1 TGAGP
6 RPQSYWRAP
15 PASRLPPPASRL
27 PPPASRLP
35 PPAAAAKAEASA
47 APRGGAGRGRLFLL
61 AERSPRAAGEGAVP
75 RRHIP
80 SRRRRRG
87 AATMSTA
94 AFHISSLLEKMT
106 SSDKDFSSDST
117 AISNAGDRASGH
129 TDLPSCEFMATSDL
143 MSELQKD
150 SIQLDEDSERKVVKM
165 LLRLLEDKNG
175 EVQNLAV
182 KCLGPLVGK
191 VKEYQVETIVDALCA
206 NMRSDKEQLRDI
218 AGIGLKTVLSEL
230 PPAATGSGLA
240 TSVCR
245 KITGQLT
252 SAIAQQEDV
261 AVQLEALD
269 ILSDMLSRLGAP
281 LGAFHA
287 SLLQCLLPQLS
298 SPRLAVRK
306 RAVGA
311 LGHLAAA
318 CSTDLFVELADHLLD
333 RLPGPRAPASPAA
346 IRTLIQCLGSVG
358 RQAGHRLGTH
368 LDRLVPLVEEFC
380 NLDDDELRESCLQ
393 AFEAFLRKCPKEMGP
408 HVPSVTSLCLQYIK
422 HDPNYN
428 YDSDEEEEQMETEDS
443 EFSEQESEDEY
454 SDDDDMSW
462 KVRRAAAKCLA
473 ALISSRPDLLTNF
486 HCTLAPVLIHR
497 FRERE
502 ENVKADVFGAYIVL
516 LRQTRPPKGWLEAV
530 EEPTQAGS
538 NLQML
543 RGQVPLVIKA
553 LQRQLKDRS
562 VRARQGC
569 FSLLTELAGV
579 LPGSLAEHMPV
590 LVAGIIFSLADRSSS
605 STIRMDALAFLQGLL
620 GTEPAEAFHPQLP
633 ALLPPVM
640 ACVADP
646 FYKIAA
652 EALLVLQE
660 LVRALWPLDGP
671 RMLDP
676 EPYIGEMSAA
686 TLARLRATDLD
697 QEVKERAISCMGHL
711 VGHLGD
717 RLGDNLEP
725 SLLLLLDRLRNEITR
740 LSAVKALTLVAV
752 SPLRID
758 LQPILAEALPILASF
773 LRKNQRAL
781 RLATLAALAALA
793 QSQGLGLP
801 PSAVR
806 AVLAELPSLVSEN
819 DMHVA
824 QLAVDFLATV
834 TRAQPDSLAE
844 VSGPVLAELLRLL
857 RSPLLPAGVLAAAEG
872 FLQALVGTRPPCV
885 DYAELVGLL
894 TAPVYEQV
902 ADGGPGLHKQ
912 VFHSL
917 ARCVAALAVACP
929 QEVAGTVNRLVS
941 DARSPSS
948 SPGVKVLAFLSL
960 AEVGQVA
967 GPGPQRELKAV
978 LLEALGSPSEDV
990 RAAASYALGR
1000 VGAGNLPDFLPFL
1013 LGQMEAEPRRRYLLL
1028 HSLREALGALGA
1040 AQPDSLKPYAEDIW
1054 ALLFQRC
1061 EGAEEG
1067 TRGVVAECLGKLVL
1081 VNPPFLLPRFRKQ
1094 LAAGQP
1100 HTRCTVITALKFLI
1114 SDQPHPIDPI
1124 LKTFVGEFMESLQD
1138 PDLNVR
1144 RATLA
1149 FFNSAVHNKPSL
1161 VRDLLDDILP
1171 LLYQETKIRRDLIR
1185 EVEMGPFKH
1194 TVDDGLDVRKAAF
1207 ECMYSLL
1214 ESCLGQLDICEFLNH
1229 VEDGLKDHYDIRMLT
1244 FIMLARLATL
1254 CPVPVLQRVDR
1265 LIEPLRATCTA
1276 KVKAGSV
1283 KQEFEKQDELKRS
1296 AMRAVAALLTI
1307 PEVGKSPIMA
1317 DFSSQIRS
1325 NPELAALFES
1335 IQKDSASAPST
1346 DSMELS

>member
-1 TGAGP
+1 
-6 RPQSYWRAP
+6 
-15 PASRLPPPASRL
+15 
-27 PPPASRLP
+27 
-35 PPAAAAKAEASA
+35 
-47 APRGGAGRGRLFLL
+47 
-61 AERSPRAAGEGAVP
+61 
-75 RRHIP
+75 
-80 SRRRRRG
+80 
-87 AATMSTA
+87 MSTV

-106 SSDKDFSSDST
+106 SSDKDF
-117 AISNAGDRASGH
+117 R
-129 TDLPSCEFMATSDL
+129 FMATSDL

-182 KCLGPLVGK
+182 KW
-191 VKEYQVETIVDALCA
+191 
-206 NMRSDKEQLRDI
+206 
-218 AGIGLKTVLSEL
+218 
-230 PPAATGSGLA
+230 
-240 TSVCR
+240 
-245 KITGQLT
+245 
-252 SAIAQQEDV
+252 
-261 AVQLEALD
+261 
-269 ILSDMLSRLGAP
+269 LGAP

-287 SLLQCLLPQLS
+287 SLLHCLLPQLS

-318 CSTDLFVELADHLLD
+318 CNTDLFVELADHLLD

-358 RQAGHRLGTH
+358 RQAGHRLGNH

-380 NLDDDELRESCLQ
+380 NVDDDELRESCLQ

-408 HVPSVTSLCLQYIK
+408 HVPNITSLCLQYMK

-428 YDSDEEEEQMETEDS
+428 YDSDEDEEQMETEDS
-443 EFSEQESEDEY
+443 EFSEQESEAEY

-462 KVRRAAAKCLA
+462 KVRRAAAKCVA
-473 ALISSRPDLLTNF
+473 ALIGSRPDLLPDF
-486 HCTLAPVLIHR
+486 HRTLAPVLIRR
-497 FRERE
+497 FGERE
-502 ENVKADVFGAYIVL
+502 ENVKADVFATYIVL

-530 EEPTQAGS
+530 EEPAQTGS
-538 NLQML
+538 SLRML

-569 FSLLTELAGV
+569 FGLLAELAGV

-590 LVAGIIFSLADRSSS
+590 LVSGVVFSMADRSNS

-620 GTEPAEAFHPQLP
+620 GTEPAEAFHPHLP
-633 ALLPPVM
+633 ILLPPLL

-660 LVRALWPLDGP
+660 LVRALWPLDQP

-676 EPYIGEMSAA
+676 EPYVGEMSVA

-697 QEVKERAISCMGHL
+697 QEVKERAISCTGHL

-717 RLGDNLEP
+717 RLGNDLEP
-725 SLLLLLDRLRNEITR
+725 TLLLLLDRLRNEITR
-740 LSAVKALTLVAV
+740 LPAVKALTLVAM
-752 SPLRID
+752 SPLRLD
-758 LQPILAEALPILASF
+758 MQPILAEALPILASF

-781 RLATLAALAALA
+781 RLATLAALDALA
-793 QSQGLGLP
+793 QSQGLSLP
-801 PSAVR
+801 PPAIL
-806 AVLAELPSLVSEN
+806 AVLTELPALVSES

-834 TRAQPDSLAE
+834 TQAQPASLAK
-844 VSGPVLAELLRLL
+844 VSGPVLSELLRLL
-857 RSPLLPAGVLAAAEG
+857 RSPLLPASVLAATEG
-872 FLQALVGTRPPCV
+872 FLQALVGTQPPCV
-885 DYAELVGLL
+885 DYTKLLDLL
-894 TAPVYEQV
+894 TAPVYDQDE
-902 ADGGPGLHKQ
+902 DSGPGLHKQ

-917 ARCVAALAVACP
+917 ARCVAALAAACP
-929 QEVAGTVNRLVS
+929 QEAAGTANRLVC
-941 DARSPSS
+941 DARSPTSS
-948 SPGVKVLAFLSL
+948 TGVKVLAFLSL

-967 GPGPQRELKAV
+967 GPGPQQELKTV
-978 LLEALGSPSEDV
+978 LLEAFGSPSEDV

-1013 LGQMEAEPRRRYLLL
+1013 LGQIEAEPRRQYLLL
-1028 HSLREALGALGA
+1028 HSLREALGAARL
-1040 AQPDSLKPYAEDIW
+1040 DSLKPYAEDIW
-1054 ALLFQRC
+1054 ALLFQCC

-1067 TRGVVAECLGKLVL
+1067 TRGVVAECIGKLVL
-1081 VNPPFLLPRFRKQ
+1081 VNPSFLLPRFRKQ
-1094 LAAGQP
+1094 LAAGRP
-1100 HTRCTVITALKFLI
+1100 HTRSTVITAVKFLI
-1114 SDQPHPIDPI
+1114 SDQPHPIDPL
-1124 LKTFVGEFMESLQD
+1124 LKSYI
-1138 PDLNVR
+1138 
-1144 RATLA
+1144 
-1149 FFNSAVHNKPSL
+1149 AVHNKPSL
-1161 VRDLLDDILP
+1161 IRDLLDDILP
-1171 LLYQETKIRRDLIR
+1171 LLYQETKVRRDLIR

-1194 TVDDGLDVRKAAF
+1194 AVDDGLDVRKAAF

-1254 CPVPVLQRVDR
+1254 CPAPVLQRVDR

-1335 IQKDSASAPST
+1335 IQKDSTSPPST
-1346 DSMELS
+1346 ESVELS

>member
-1 TGAGP
+1 
-6 RPQSYWRAP
+6 
-15 PASRLPPPASRL
+15 
-27 PPPASRLP
+27 
-35 PPAAAAKAEASA
+35 
-47 APRGGAGRGRLFLL
+47 
-61 AERSPRAAGEGAVP
+61 
-75 RRHIP
+75 
-80 SRRRRRG
+80 
-87 AATMSTA
+87 MSTA

-106 SSDKDFSSDST
+106 SSDKDF
-117 AISNAGDRASGH
+117 R
-129 TDLPSCEFMATSDL
+129 FMATSDL

-182 KCLGPLVGK
+182 KW
-191 VKEYQVETIVDALCA
+191 
-206 NMRSDKEQLRDI
+206 
-218 AGIGLKTVLSEL
+218 
-230 PPAATGSGLA
+230 
-240 TSVCR
+240 
-245 KITGQLT
+245 
-252 SAIAQQEDV
+252 
-261 AVQLEALD
+261 
-269 ILSDMLSRLGAP
+269 LGAP

-287 SLLQCLLPQLS
+287 SLLHCLLPQLS

-333 RLPGPRAPASPAA
+333 RLPGPRVPTSPAA

-358 RQAGHRLGTH
+358 RQAGHRLGAH
-368 LDRLVPLVEEFC
+368 LDRLVPLVEDFC

-408 HVPSVTSLCLQYIK
+408 HVPNVTSLCLQYIK

-428 YDSDEEEEQMETEDS
+428 YGSDEDEEQMETEDS

-462 KVRRAAAKCLA
+462 KVRRAAAKCIA
-473 ALISSRPDLLTNF
+473 ALISSRPELLPDF
-486 HCTLAPVLIHR
+486 HCTLAPVLIRR
-497 FRERE
+497 FKERE
-502 ENVKADVFGAYIVL
+502 ENVKADVFTAYIVL
-516 LRQTRPPKGWLEAV
+516 LRQTRPPKGWLEAM
-530 EEPTQAGS
+530 EEPTQTGS
-538 NLQML
+538 NLHML
-543 RGQVPLVIKA
+543 RGQVPLVVKA

-562 VRARQGC
+562 IRARQGC

-590 LVAGIIFSLADRSSS
+590 LVSGIIFSLADRSSS

-620 GTEPAEAFHPQLP
+620 GTEPAEAFHPHLP
-633 ALLPPVM
+633 TLLPPVM

-652 EALLVLQE
+652 EALVVLQE
-660 LVRALWPLDGP
+660 LVRALWPLDRP

-676 EPYIGEMSAA
+676 EPYVGEMSAV

-717 RLGDNLEP
+717 RLGDDLEP
-725 SLLLLLDRLRNEITR
+725 TLLLLLDRLRNEITR
-740 LSAVKALTLVAV
+740 LPAVKALTLVAV
-752 SPLRID
+752 SPLQLD

-781 RLATLAALAALA
+781 RLATLAALDALA
-793 QSQGLGLP
+793 QSQGLSLP
-801 PSAVR
+801 PSALQ
-806 AVLAELPSLVSEN
+806 AVLAELPALVNES

-824 QLAVDFLATV
+824 HLAVDFLATV
-834 TRAQPDSLAE
+834 TQAQPASLVE
-844 VSGPVLAELLRLL
+844 VSGPVLSELLWLL

-885 DYAELVGLL
+885 DYAKLISLL
-894 TAPVYEQV
+894 TAPVYEQAV
-902 ADGGPGLHKQ
+902 DGGPGLHKQ

-917 ARCVAALAVACP
+917 ARCVAALSTACP
-929 QEVAGTVNRLVS
+929 QEAASTANRLVC
-941 DARSPSS
+941 DARSPHSS
-948 SPGVKVLAFLSL
+948 TGVKVLAFLSL

-1000 VGAGNLPDFLPFL
+1000 MGAGSLPDFLPFL
-1013 LGQMEAEPRRRYLLL
+1013 LEQIEAEPRRQYLLL
-1028 HSLREALGALGA
+1028 HSLREALGA

-1067 TRGVVAECLGKLVL
+1067 TRGVVAECIGKLVL
-1081 VNPPFLLPRFRKQ
+1081 VNPSFLLPRLQKQ
-1094 LAAGQP
+1094 LAAGRP
-1100 HTRCTVITALKFLI
+1100 HTRSTVITAVKFLI
-1114 SDQPHPIDPI
+1114 SDQPHPIDPL
-1124 LKTFVGEFMESLQD
+1124 LKSFI
-1138 PDLNVR
+1138 
-1144 RATLA
+1144 
-1149 FFNSAVHNKPSL
+1149 AVHNKPSL

-1254 CPVPVLQRVDR
+1254 CPAPVLQRVDR

-1335 IQKDSASAPST
+1335 IQKDSTSAPST

>member
-1 TGAGP
+1 
-6 RPQSYWRAP
+6 
-15 PASRLPPPASRL
+15 
-27 PPPASRLP
+27 
-35 PPAAAAKAEASA
+35 
-47 APRGGAGRGRLFLL
+47 
-61 AERSPRAAGEGAVP
+61 
-75 RRHIP
+75 
-80 SRRRRRG
+80 
-87 AATMSTA
+87 MSTA

-106 SSDKDFSSDST
+106 SSDKDF
-117 AISNAGDRASGH
+117 R
-129 TDLPSCEFMATSDL
+129 FMATSDL

-191 VKEYQVETIVDALCA
+191 VKEYQVETIVDTLCA

-240 TSVCR
+240 TNVCR

-287 SLLQCLLPQLS
+287 SLLHCLLPQLS

-318 CSTDLFVELADHLLD
+318 CSTDLFVELTDHLLD
-333 RLPGPRAPASPAA
+333 RLPGPRAPTSPAA

-358 RQAGHRLGTH
+358 RQAGHRLGAH
-368 LDRLVPLVEEFC
+368 LDRLVPLVEDFC

-408 HVPSVTSLCLQYIK
+408 HMPNVTSLCLQYIK

-428 YDSDEEEEQMETEDS
+428 YDSDEDEEQMETEDS

-462 KVRRAAAKCLA
+462 KVRRAAAKCIA
-473 ALISSRPDLLTNF
+473 ALISSRPDLLPDF
-486 HCTLAPVLIHR
+486 HRTLAPVLIRR
-497 FRERE
+497 FKERE
-502 ENVKADVFGAYIVL
+502 ENVKADVFTAYIVL
-516 LRQTRPPKGWLEAV
+516 LRQTRPPKGWLEAM
-530 EEPTQAGS
+530 EEPTQTGS
-538 NLQML
+538 NLHML
-543 RGQVPLVIKA
+543 RGQVPLVVKA

-562 VRARQGC
+562 IRARQGC

-590 LVAGIIFSLADRSSS
+590 LV
-605 STIRMDALAFLQGLL
+605 
-620 GTEPAEAFHPQLP
+620 
-633 ALLPPVM
+633 
-640 ACVADP
+640 
-646 FYKIAA
+646 
-652 EALLVLQE
+652 
-660 LVRALWPLDGP
+660 
-671 RMLDP
+671 
-676 EPYIGEMSAA
+676 
-686 TLARLRATDLD
+686 
-697 QEVKERAISCMGHL
+697 
-711 VGHLGD
+711 
-717 RLGDNLEP
+717 
-725 SLLLLLDRLRNEITR
+725 
-740 LSAVKALTLVAV
+740 
-752 SPLRID
+752 
-758 LQPILAEALPILASF
+758 
-773 LRKNQRAL
+773 
-781 RLATLAALAALA
+781 
-793 QSQGLGLP
+793 
-801 PSAVR
+801 
-806 AVLAELPSLVSEN
+806 
-819 DMHVA
+819 
-824 QLAVDFLATV
+824 
-834 TRAQPDSLAE
+834 
-844 VSGPVLAELLRLL
+844 SGR
-857 RSPLLPAGVLAAAEG
+857 
-872 FLQALVGTRPPCV
+872 
-885 DYAELVGLL
+885 
-894 TAPVYEQV
+894 
-902 ADGGPGLHKQ
+902 
-912 VFHSL
+912 
-917 ARCVAALAVACP
+917 
-929 QEVAGTVNRLVS
+929 
-941 DARSPSS
+941 
-948 SPGVKVLAFLSL
+948 
-960 AEVGQVA
+960 
-967 GPGPQRELKAV
+967 
-978 LLEALGSPSEDV
+978 
-990 RAAASYALGR
+990 
-1000 VGAGNLPDFLPFL
+1000 
-1013 LGQMEAEPRRRYLLL
+1013 
-1028 HSLREALGALGA
+1028 
-1040 AQPDSLKPYAEDIW
+1040 
-1054 ALLFQRC
+1054 
-1061 EGAEEG
+1061 
-1067 TRGVVAECLGKLVL
+1067 
-1081 VNPPFLLPRFRKQ
+1081 
-1094 LAAGQP
+1094 P
-1100 HTRCTVITALKFLI
+1100 HTRSTVITAVKFLI
-1114 SDQPHPIDPI
+1114 SDQPHPIDPL
-1124 LKTFVGEFMESLQD
+1124 LKSFIGEFMESLQD

-1254 CPVPVLQRVDR
+1254 CPAPVLQRVDR

-1335 IQKDSASAPST
+1335 IQKDSTSAPST

>member
-1 TGAGP
+1 
-6 RPQSYWRAP
+6 
-15 PASRLPPPASRL
+15 
-27 PPPASRLP
+27 
-35 PPAAAAKAEASA
+35 
-47 APRGGAGRGRLFLL
+47 
-61 AERSPRAAGEGAVP
+61 
-75 RRHIP
+75 
-80 SRRRRRG
+80 
-87 AATMSTA
+87 MSTA

-106 SSDKDFSSDST
+106 SSDKDF
-117 AISNAGDRASGH
+117 R
-129 TDLPSCEFMATSDL
+129 FMATSDL

-182 KCLGPLVGK
+182 KW
-191 VKEYQVETIVDALCA
+191 
-206 NMRSDKEQLRDI
+206 
-218 AGIGLKTVLSEL
+218 
-230 PPAATGSGLA
+230 
-240 TSVCR
+240 
-245 KITGQLT
+245 
-252 SAIAQQEDV
+252 
-261 AVQLEALD
+261 
-269 ILSDMLSRLGAP
+269 LGAP

-287 SLLQCLLPQLS
+287 SLLHCLLPQLS

-318 CSTDLFVELADHLLD
+318 CSTNLFVELADHLLD
-333 RLPGPRAPASPAA
+333 RLPGPRAPTSPAA

-358 RQAGHRLGTH
+358 RQAGHRLGAH
-368 LDRLVPLVEEFC
+368 LDRLVPLVEDFC

-408 HVPSVTSLCLQYIK
+408 HVPNVTSLCLQYIK

-428 YDSDEEEEQMETEDS
+428 YDSDEDEEQMETEDS

-462 KVRRAAAKCLA
+462 KVRRAAAKCIA
-473 ALISSRPDLLTNF
+473 ALISSRPDLLPDF
-486 HCTLAPVLIHR
+486 HCTLAPVLIRR

-502 ENVKADVFGAYIVL
+502 ENVKADVFTAYIVL
-516 LRQTRPPKGWLEAV
+516 LRQTRPPKGWLEAM
-530 EEPTQAGS
+530 EEPTQTGS
-538 NLQML
+538 NLHML
-543 RGQVPLVIKA
+543 RGQVPLVVKA

-562 VRARQGC
+562 IRARQGC

-590 LVAGIIFSLADRSSS
+590 LVSGIIFSLADRSSS

-620 GTEPAEAFHPQLP
+620 GTEPAEAFHPHLP
-633 ALLPPVM
+633 TLLPPVM

-652 EALLVLQE
+652 EALVVLQE
-660 LVRALWPLDGP
+660 LVQALWPLDRP
-671 RMLDP
+671 RILDP
-676 EPYIGEMSAA
+676 EPYVGEMSAV

-717 RLGDNLEP
+717 RLGDDLEP
-725 SLLLLLDRLRNEITR
+725 ILLLLLDRLRNEITR
-740 LSAVKALTLVAV
+740 LPAVKALTLVAV
-752 SPLRID
+752 SPLQLD

-781 RLATLAALAALA
+781 RLATLAALDALA
-793 QSQGLGLP
+793 QSQGLSLP
-801 PSAVR
+801 PSAVQ
-806 AVLAELPSLVSEN
+806 AVLAELPALVNES

-834 TRAQPDSLAE
+834 TQAQPASLVE
-844 VSGPVLAELLRLL
+844 VSGPVLSELLRLL

-885 DYAELVGLL
+885 DYAKLISLL
-894 TAPVYEQV
+894 TAPVYEQAV
-902 ADGGPGLHKQ
+902 DGGPGLHKQ

-917 ARCVAALAVACP
+917 ARCVAALSAACP
-929 QEVAGTVNRLVS
+929 QEAASTANRLVC
-941 DARSPSS
+941 DARSPHSS
-948 SPGVKVLAFLSL
+948 TGVKVLAFLSL

-1000 VGAGNLPDFLPFL
+1000 VGAGSLPDFLPFL
-1013 LGQMEAEPRRRYLLL
+1013 LEQIEAEPRRQYLLL
-1028 HSLREALGALGA
+1028 HSLREALGA

-1054 ALLFQRC
+1054 ALLFRRC

-1067 TRGVVAECLGKLVL
+1067 TRGVVAECIGKLVL
-1081 VNPPFLLPRFRKQ
+1081 VNPSFLLPRFRKQ
-1094 LAAGQP
+1094 LAAGRP
-1100 HTRCTVITALKFLI
+1100 HTRSTVITAVKFLI
-1114 SDQPHPIDPI
+1114 LDQPHPIDPL
-1124 LKTFVGEFMESLQD
+1124 LKSFI
-1138 PDLNVR
+1138 
-1144 RATLA
+1144 
-1149 FFNSAVHNKPSL
+1149 AVHNKPSL

-1254 CPVPVLQRVDR
+1254 CPAPVLQRVDR

-1335 IQKDSASAPST
+1335 IQKDSTSAPST

>member
-1 TGAGP
+1 MGRLQGWRLAETTELLAGP
-6 RPQSYWRAP
+6 SRAP
-15 PASRLPPPASRL
+15 RPSRLPPPAS
-27 PPPASRLP
+27 
-35 PPAAAAKAEASA
+35 
-47 APRGGAGRGRLFLL
+47 
-61 AERSPRAAGEGAVP
+61 
-75 RRHIP
+75 
-80 SRRRRRG
+80 
-87 AATMSTA
+87 
-94 AFHISSLLEKMT
+94 HISSLLEKMT
-106 SSDKDFSSDST
+106 SSDKDF
-117 AISNAGDRASGH
+117 R
-129 TDLPSCEFMATSDL
+129 FMATSDL

-218 AGIGLKTVLSEL
+218 AGIGLKTVL
-230 PPAATGSGLA
+230 
-240 TSVCR
+240 VCR

-287 SLLQCLLPQLS
+287 SLLHCLLPQLS

-346 IRTLIQCLGSVG
+346 IRTLIQCLGSIG

-408 HVPSVTSLCLQYIK
+408 HVPNVTSLCLQYIK

-428 YDSDEEEEQMETEDS
+428 YDSDGEEGQMETEDS

-473 ALISSRPDLLTNF
+473 ALISSRPDLLPSF
-486 HCTLAPVLIHR
+486 HCTLAPVLIRR

-516 LRQTRPPKGWLEAV
+516 LRQTRPPKGWLEAM
-530 EEPTQAGS
+530 EEPTQSGN

-590 LVAGIIFSLADRSSS
+590 LVAGIVFSLADRSSS

-620 GTEPAEAFHPQLP
+620 GTEPAEAFHPHLP
-633 ALLPPVM
+633 TLLPPVM

-671 RMLDP
+671 RTLDP

-824 QLAVDFLATV
+824 QLAVNFLATV
-834 TRAQPDSLAE
+834 TRAQPALLAE

-929 QEVAGTVNRLVS
+929 QEVAGTANRLVC

-1028 HSLREALGALGA
+1028 HSLREALGA
-1040 AQPDSLKPYAEDIW
+1040 AQPDSLKPYTEDIW
-1054 ALLFQRC
+1054 TLLFQRC

-1094 LAAGQP
+1094 LAAGRP
-1100 HTRCTVITALKFLI
+1100 HTRCTVITAVKFLI

-1214 ESCLGQLDICEFLNH
+1214 ESCLDQLDICEFLNH
-1229 VEDGLKDHYDIRMLT
+1229 VEDGLKDHYDIRGLLLSVLGHFTKNCLLRPGQMLT

-1317 DFSSQIRS
+1317 DFLSQIRS

>member
-1 TGAGP
+1 
-6 RPQSYWRAP
+6 
-15 PASRLPPPASRL
+15 
-27 PPPASRLP
+27 
-35 PPAAAAKAEASA
+35 
-47 APRGGAGRGRLFLL
+47 
-61 AERSPRAAGEGAVP
+61 
-75 RRHIP
+75 
-80 SRRRRRG
+80 
-87 AATMSTA
+87 MSTA

-106 SSDKDFSSDST
+106 SSDKDF
-117 AISNAGDRASGH
+117 R
-129 TDLPSCEFMATSDL
+129 FMATSDL

-182 KCLGPLVGK
+182 KW
-191 VKEYQVETIVDALCA
+191 
-206 NMRSDKEQLRDI
+206 
-218 AGIGLKTVLSEL
+218 
-230 PPAATGSGLA
+230 
-240 TSVCR
+240 
-245 KITGQLT
+245 
-252 SAIAQQEDV
+252 
-261 AVQLEALD
+261 
-269 ILSDMLSRLGAP
+269 LGAP

-287 SLLQCLLPQLS
+287 SLLHCLLPQLS

-318 CSTDLFVELADHLLD
+318 CSTDLFTELADHLLD
-333 RLPGPRAPASPAA
+333 RLPGPRAPTSPAA
-346 IRTLIQCLGSVG
+346 LRTVIQCLGSVG
-358 RQAGHRLGTH
+358 RQAGHRLGAH

-408 HVPSVTSLCLQYIK
+408 HVPNVTSLCLQYIK

-428 YDSDEEEEQMETEDS
+428 YDSDEDEEQMETEDS

-473 ALISSRPDLLTNF
+473 ALIGSRPDLLHDF
-486 HCTLAPVLIHR
+486 HCTLAPVLIRR
-497 FRERE
+497 FKERE

-516 LRQTRPPKGWLEAV
+516 LRQTRPPKGWLEGV
-530 EEPTQAGS
+530 EEPTQTGS
-538 NLQML
+538 NLHIL

-562 VRARQGC
+562 IRARQGC

-590 LVAGIIFSLADRSSS
+590 LVAGIVFSLADRSSS

-620 GTEPAEAFHPQLP
+620 GTEPAEAFHTHLP
-633 ALLPPVM
+633 TLLPPVM

-660 LVRALWPLDGP
+660 LVKALWPLDRP
-671 RMLDP
+671 RTLDP

-717 RLGDNLEP
+717 RLGDDLEP

-758 LQPILAEALPILASF
+758 LQLILAEALPILASF

-781 RLATLAALAALA
+781 RLATLAALDALA
-793 QSQGLGLP
+793 RSQGLSLP
-801 PSAVR
+801 PPAVR
-806 AVLAELPSLVSEN
+806 TVLAELPALVSES

-834 TRAQPDSLAE
+834 THAQPASLAE
-844 VSGPVLAELLRLL
+844 VSGPVLSELLRLL

-885 DYAELVGLL
+885 NYAELISLL
-894 TAPVYEQV
+894 TAPVYNQPV
-902 ADGGPGLHKQ
+902 DSGPGLHKQ

-917 ARCVAALAVACP
+917 ARCVAALAAACP
-929 QEVAGTVNRLVS
+929 QEAAGTAKRLVC

-948 SPGVKVLAFLSL
+948 STGVKVLAFLSL

-1013 LGQMEAEPRRRYLLL
+1013 LGQIEAEPRRQYLLL
-1028 HSLREALGALGA
+1028 HSLREALGAA
-1040 AQPDSLKPYAEDIW
+1040 PPDSLKPYAEDIW

-1067 TRGVVAECLGKLVL
+1067 TRGVVAECIGKLVL

-1100 HTRCTVITALKFLI
+1100 HTRSTVITAVKFLI
-1114 SDQPHPIDPI
+1114 SDQPHPIDPL
-1124 LKTFVGEFMESLQD
+1124 LKSFI
-1138 PDLNVR
+1138 
-1144 RATLA
+1144 
-1149 FFNSAVHNKPSL
+1149 AVHNKPSL

-1229 VEDGLKDHYDIRMLT
+1229 LEDGLKDHYDIRMLT

-1325 NPELAALFES
+1325 NPELTTLFES
-1335 IQKDSASAPST
+1335 IQKDSASAAST

>member
-1 TGAGP
+1 
-6 RPQSYWRAP
+6 
-15 PASRLPPPASRL
+15 
-27 PPPASRLP
+27 
-35 PPAAAAKAEASA
+35 
-47 APRGGAGRGRLFLL
+47 
-61 AERSPRAAGEGAVP
+61 
-75 RRHIP
+75 
-80 SRRRRRG
+80 
-87 AATMSTA
+87 MSTA

-106 SSDKDFSSDST
+106 SSDKDF
-117 AISNAGDRASGH
+117 R
-129 TDLPSCEFMATSDL
+129 FMATSDL

-182 KCLGPLVGK
+182 KW
-191 VKEYQVETIVDALCA
+191 
-206 NMRSDKEQLRDI
+206 
-218 AGIGLKTVLSEL
+218 
-230 PPAATGSGLA
+230 
-240 TSVCR
+240 
-245 KITGQLT
+245 
-252 SAIAQQEDV
+252 
-261 AVQLEALD
+261 
-269 ILSDMLSRLGAP
+269 LGAP

-287 SLLQCLLPQLS
+287 SLLHCLLPQLS

-333 RLPGPRAPASPAA
+333 RLPGPRVPTSPAA

-358 RQAGHRLGTH
+358 RQAGHRLGAH
-368 LDRLVPLVEEFC
+368 LDRLVPLVEDFC

-408 HVPSVTSLCLQYIK
+408 HVPNVTSLCLQYIK

-428 YDSDEEEEQMETEDS
+428 YGSDEDEEQMETEDS

-462 KVRRAAAKCLA
+462 KVRRAAAKCIA
-473 ALISSRPDLLTNF
+473 ALISSRPDLLPDF
-486 HCTLAPVLIHR
+486 HCTLAPVLIRR
-497 FRERE
+497 FKERE
-502 ENVKADVFGAYIVL
+502 ENVKADVFTAYIVL
-516 LRQTRPPKGWLEAV
+516 LRQTRPPKGWLEAM
-530 EEPTQAGS
+530 EEPTQTGS
-538 NLQML
+538 NLHML
-543 RGQVPLVIKA
+543 RGQVPLVVKA

-562 VRARQGC
+562 IRARQGC

-590 LVAGIIFSLADRSSS
+590 LVSGIIFSLADRSSS

-620 GTEPAEAFHPQLP
+620 GTEPAEAFHPHLP
-633 ALLPPVM
+633 TLLPPVM

-652 EALLVLQE
+652 EALVVLQE
-660 LVRALWPLDGP
+660 LVRALWPLDRP

-676 EPYIGEMSAA
+676 EPYVGEMSAV

-717 RLGDNLEP
+717 RLGDDLEP
-725 SLLLLLDRLRNEITR
+725 TLLLLLDRLRNEITR
-740 LSAVKALTLVAV
+740 LPAVKALTLVAV
-752 SPLRID
+752 SPLQLD

-781 RLATLAALAALA
+781 RLATLAALDALA
-793 QSQGLGLP
+793 QSQGLSLP
-801 PSAVR
+801 PSALQ
-806 AVLAELPSLVSEN
+806 AVLAELPALVNES

-824 QLAVDFLATV
+824 HLAVDFLATV
-834 TRAQPDSLAE
+834 TQAQPASLVE
-844 VSGPVLAELLRLL
+844 VSGPVLSELLRLL

-885 DYAELVGLL
+885 DYAKLISLL
-894 TAPVYEQV
+894 TAPVYEQAV
-902 ADGGPGLHKQ
+902 DGGPGLHKQ

-917 ARCVAALAVACP
+917 ARCVAALSTACP
-929 QEVAGTVNRLVS
+929 QEAASTANRLVC
-941 DARSPSS
+941 DARSPHSS
-948 SPGVKVLAFLSL
+948 TGVKVLAFLSL

-1000 VGAGNLPDFLPFL
+1000 VGAGSLPDFLPFL
-1013 LGQMEAEPRRRYLLL
+1013 LEQIEAEPRRQYLLL
-1028 HSLREALGALGA
+1028 HSLREALGA

-1067 TRGVVAECLGKLVL
+1067 TRGVVAECIGKLVL
-1081 VNPPFLLPRFRKQ
+1081 VNPSFLLPRLQKQ
-1094 LAAGQP
+1094 LAAGRP
-1100 HTRCTVITALKFLI
+1100 HTRSTVITAVKFLI
-1114 SDQPHPIDPI
+1114 SDQPHPIDPL
-1124 LKTFVGEFMESLQD
+1124 LKSFI
-1138 PDLNVR
+1138 
-1144 RATLA
+1144 
-1149 FFNSAVHNKPSL
+1149 AVHNKPSL

-1254 CPVPVLQRVDR
+1254 CPAPVLQRVDR

-1335 IQKDSASAPST
+1335 IQKDSTSAPST

>member
-1 TGAGP
+1 
-6 RPQSYWRAP
+6 
-15 PASRLPPPASRL
+15 
-27 PPPASRLP
+27 
-35 PPAAAAKAEASA
+35 
-47 APRGGAGRGRLFLL
+47 
-61 AERSPRAAGEGAVP
+61 
-75 RRHIP
+75 
-80 SRRRRRG
+80 
-87 AATMSTA
+87 MSTA

-106 SSDKDFSSDST
+106 SSDKDF
-117 AISNAGDRASGH
+117 R
-129 TDLPSCEFMATSDL
+129 FMATSDL

-182 KCLGPLVGK
+182 KWAEGSAGNSVLS
-191 VKEYQVETIVDALCA
+191 Q
-206 NMRSDKEQLRDI
+206 EQREFSERFC
-218 AGIGLKTVLSEL
+218 TVLLSPTRFFLFFSSFGLIYLGFCFKLHGEL
-230 PPAATGSGLA
+230 EMS
-240 TSVCR
+240 
-245 KITGQLT
+245 
-252 SAIAQQEDV
+252 
-261 AVQLEALD
+261 
-269 ILSDMLSRLGAP
+269 ILRGEGAKDYPEGVRIQWRVFSKGLGAP

-287 SLLQCLLPQLS
+287 SLLHCLLPQLS

-333 RLPGPRAPASPAA
+333 RLPGPHAPASPAA
-346 IRTLIQCLGSVG
+346 VRTLIQCLGSVG
-358 RQAGHRLGTH
+358 RQAGHRLGNH

-380 NLDDDELRESCLQ
+380 NMDDDELRESCLQ

-408 HVPSVTSLCLQYIK
+408 HVPNITSLCLQYMK

-428 YDSDEEEEQMETEDS
+428 YDSDGDEEEMETEDS

-462 KVRRAAAKCLA
+462 KVRRAAAKCMA
-473 ALISSRPDLLTNF
+473 ALIGSRPDLLPDF
-486 HCTLAPVLIHR
+486 HRTLAPALIHR

-502 ENVKADVFGAYIVL
+502 ENVKADVFGTYIVL
-516 LRQTRPPKGWLEAV
+516 LRQTRPPKGWLEAM
-530 EEPTQAGS
+530 EEPTQTGS
-538 NLQML
+538 NLHML
-543 RGQVPLVIKA
+543 RGQVPLVVKA

-569 FSLLTELAGV
+569 FSLLAELAGV

-590 LVAGIIFSLADRSSS
+590 LISGVVFSLADRSNS

-620 GTEPAEAFHPQLP
+620 GTEPAEAFHPHLP
-633 ALLPPVM
+633 TVLPPVL

-660 LVRALWPLDGP
+660 LVRVLWPLDRP

-676 EPYIGEMSAA
+676 EPYVGEMSSA

-717 RLGDNLEP
+717 RLGDDLEP
-725 SLLLLLDRLRNEITR
+725 TLLLLLDRLRNEITR
-740 LSAVKALTLVAV
+740 LPAVKALTLVAR
-752 SPLRID
+752 SPLQLD

-781 RLATLAALAALA
+781 RLATLAALDALA
-793 QSQGLGLP
+793 QSQGLSLP
-801 PSAVR
+801 PPAIR
-806 AVLAELPSLVSEN
+806 AVLAELPALVSES

-834 TRAQPDSLAE
+834 TQAQPASLAE
-844 VSGPVLAELLRLL
+844 VSGPVLSELLQLL
-857 RSPLLPAGVLAAAEG
+857 HSPLLPASVLAAAEG

-885 DYAELVGLL
+885 DYTKLIDLL
-894 TAPVYEQV
+894 TAPVYNQDE
-902 ADGGPGLHKQ
+902 DGGPGLHKQ

-917 ARCVAALAVACP
+917 ARCVAALAAACP
-929 QEVAGTVNRLVS
+929 QEAAGTANRLVC
-941 DARSPSS
+941 DARSPNSS
-948 SPGVKVLAFLSL
+948 TGVKVLAFLSL

-967 GPGPQRELKAV
+967 GPGPQRELKTV

-1013 LGQMEAEPRRRYLLL
+1013 LGQIEAEPRRQYLLL
-1028 HSLREALGALGA
+1028 HSLREALGA

-1067 TRGVVAECLGKLVL
+1067 TRGVVAECIGKLVL

-1094 LAAGQP
+1094 LAAGRP
-1100 HTRCTVITALKFLI
+1100 HTRSTVITAVKFLI
-1114 SDQPHPIDPI
+1114 SDQPHPIDPL
-1124 LKTFVGEFMESLQD
+1124 LKSYIGEFMESLQD

-1161 VRDLLDDILP
+1161 IRDLLDDILP
-1171 LLYQETKIRRDLIR
+1171 LLYQETKVRRDLIR
-1185 EVEMGPFKH
+1185 EVEMGPFKPA
-1194 TVDDGLDVRKAAF
+1194 VDDGLDVRKAAF

-1214 ESCLGQLDICEFLNH
+1214 SCLGQLDICGVLNH
-1229 VEDGLKDHYDIRMLT
+1229 EDGLKDHYDIRMLT

-1254 CPVPVLQRVDR
+1254 CPAPVLQRVDR

-1335 IQKDSASAPST
+1335 IQKDSTSPPST

>member
-1 TGAGP
+1 
-6 RPQSYWRAP
+6 
-15 PASRLPPPASRL
+15 
-27 PPPASRLP
+27 
-35 PPAAAAKAEASA
+35 
-47 APRGGAGRGRLFLL
+47 
-61 AERSPRAAGEGAVP
+61 
-75 RRHIP
+75 
-80 SRRRRRG
+80 
-87 AATMSTA
+87 MSTA
-94 AFHISSLLEKMT
+94 AFHIASLLEKMT
-106 SSDKDFSSDST
+106 SSDKDF
-117 AISNAGDRASGH
+117 R
-129 TDLPSCEFMATSDL
+129 FMATSDL

-182 KCLGPLVGK
+182 KW
-191 VKEYQVETIVDALCA
+191 
-206 NMRSDKEQLRDI
+206 
-218 AGIGLKTVLSEL
+218 
-230 PPAATGSGLA
+230 
-240 TSVCR
+240 
-245 KITGQLT
+245 
-252 SAIAQQEDV
+252 
-261 AVQLEALD
+261 
-269 ILSDMLSRLGAP
+269 LGAP

-287 SLLQCLLPQLS
+287 SLLHCLLPQLS

-306 RAVGA
+306 RAVVA

-318 CSTDLFVELADHLLD
+318 CNTDLFVELADHLLD

-358 RQAGHRLGTH
+358 RQAGHRLGAH
-368 LDRLVPLVEEFC
+368 VDRLVPLVEEFC
-380 NLDDDELRESCLQ
+380 HLDDDELRESCLQ

-408 HVPSVTSLCLQYIK
+408 HVPGVTSLCLEYLK

-428 YDSDEEEEQMETEDS
+428 YDSEEEEEQMETEDS
-443 EFSEQESEDEY
+443 ECSEPESEAEY

-473 ALISSRPDLLTNF
+473 ALIGSRPDLLPNF
-486 HCTLAPVLIHR
+486 HRTLAPALICR
-497 FRERE
+497 FKERE
-502 ENVKADVFGAYIVL
+502 ENVKADIFGAYVVL
-516 LRQTRPPKGWLEAV
+516 LRQTRPPKGWLQAV
-530 EEPTQAGS
+530 EEPAQTGS
-538 NLQML
+538 NLHML
-543 RGQVPLVIKA
+543 RAQVPVVVKA
-553 LQRQLKDRS
+553 LQRQLRDRS
-562 VRARQGC
+562 IRCRQGC
-569 FSLLTELAGV
+569 FSLLGELAAV

-590 LVAGIIFSLADRSSS
+590 LVAGTVFSLTDRTSS

-620 GTEPAEAFHPQLP
+620 GTEPAEAFHLHLP
-633 ALLPPVM
+633 TLLPPVL
-640 ACVADP
+640 ACVADS

-660 LVRALWPLDGP
+660 LVRALWPLDRP
-671 RMLDP
+671 RTLDP
-676 EPYIGEMSAA
+676 EPYVGEMSTA

-717 RLGDNLEP
+717 RLGDDLQP
-725 SLLLLLDRLRNEITR
+725 TLLLLLDRLRNEITR
-740 LSAVKALTLVAV
+740 LPAVKALTLVAM
-752 SPLRID
+752 SPLRLD

-781 RLATLAALAALA
+781 RLATLAALDALA
-793 QSQGLGLP
+793 QSHGLSLP
-801 PSAVR
+801 PAAVK
-806 AVLAELPSLVSEN
+806 AVLAELPALVSER

-834 TRAQPDSLAE
+834 TQAQPASLAE
-844 VSGPVLAELLRLL
+844 VSGPVLSELLRLL

-872 FLQALVGTRPPCV
+872 FLQALVGTRPPCM
-885 DYAELVGLL
+885 DYAELIRLL
-894 TAPVYEQV
+894 TAPVYEQA

-912 VFHSL
+912 VYHSL
-917 ARCVAALAVACP
+917 ARCVAALSAACP
-929 QEVAGTVNRLVS
+929 QEAAGTASRLVC
-941 DARSPSS
+941 DAKSPRS
-948 SPGVKVLAFLSL
+948 SPAVKVLAFLSL
-960 AEVGQVA
+960 AEVGQMA
-967 GPGPQRELKAV
+967 GPGPQRELKSV

-1013 LGQMEAEPRRRYLLL
+1013 LAQIEAEPRRQYLLL
-1028 HSLREALGALGA
+1028 HSLREALGA
-1040 AQPDSLKPYAEDIW
+1040 AQPDSLKPYAEDVW

-1067 TRGVVAECLGKLVL
+1067 TRGVVAECIGKLVL

-1094 LAAGQP
+1094 LAAGRP
-1100 HTRCTVITALKFLI
+1100 HTRSTVITAVKFLI
-1114 SDQPHPIDPI
+1114 SDQPHPIDPL
-1124 LKTFVGEFMESLQD
+1124 LKSF
-1138 PDLNVR
+1138 
-1144 RATLA
+1144 
-1149 FFNSAVHNKPSL
+1149 SAVHNKPSL
-1161 VRDLLDDILP
+1161 VRDLLGDILP
-1171 LLYQETKIRRDLIR
+1171 LLYQETKVRRDLIR

-1254 CPVPVLQRVDR
+1254 CPAPVLQRVDR

-1307 PEVGKSPIMA
+1307 PEVGKSPSMA

-1325 NPELAALFES
+1325 NPELTALFES
-1335 IQKDSASAPST
+1335 IQKDPASGPSMDSA
-1346 DSMELS
+1346 ELS

>member
-1 TGAGP
+1 
-6 RPQSYWRAP
+6 
-15 PASRLPPPASRL
+15 
-27 PPPASRLP
+27 
-35 PPAAAAKAEASA
+35 
-47 APRGGAGRGRLFLL
+47 
-61 AERSPRAAGEGAVP
+61 
-75 RRHIP
+75 
-80 SRRRRRG
+80 
-87 AATMSTA
+87 MSTA

-106 SSDKDFSSDST
+106 SSDKDF
-117 AISNAGDRASGH
+117 R
-129 TDLPSCEFMATSDL
+129 FMATSDL

-165 LLRLLEDKNG
+165 LLRLLDDKNG

-182 KCLGPLVGK
+182 KW
-191 VKEYQVETIVDALCA
+191 
-206 NMRSDKEQLRDI
+206 
-218 AGIGLKTVLSEL
+218 
-230 PPAATGSGLA
+230 
-240 TSVCR
+240 
-245 KITGQLT
+245 
-252 SAIAQQEDV
+252 
-261 AVQLEALD
+261 
-269 ILSDMLSRLGAP
+269 LGAP
-281 LGAFHA
+281 LGTFHA
-287 SLLQCLLPQLS
+287 SLLHCLLPQLS

-306 RAVGA
+306 RAVVA

-358 RQAGHRLGTH
+358 RQAGHRLGAH

-393 AFEAFLRKCPKEMGP
+393 AFEAFSRKCPKEMDP
-408 HVPSVTSLCLQYIK
+408 HVANVTSLCLQYLK

-428 YDSDEEEEQMETEDS
+428 YNSDEDEEQMETEDS

-462 KVRRAAAKCLA
+462 KVRRAAAKCIA
-473 ALISSRPDLLTNF
+473 ALIGSRPDLLPDF
-486 HCTLAPVLIHR
+486 LCTLAPALIRR
-497 FRERE
+497 FKERE
-502 ENVKADVFGAYIVL
+502 ENVKADVFGAYIVM

-530 EEPTQAGS
+530 EEPTQTGS
-538 NLQML
+538 NLHML

-562 VRARQGC
+562 IRARQGC

-579 LPGSLAEHMPV
+579 LPGSLAGYMPV
-590 LVAGIIFSLADRSSS
+590 LMSGTVFSIADRSSS

-620 GTEPAEAFHPQLP
+620 GTEPAEAFHPHLP
-633 ALLPPVM
+633 TLLPPVM

-646 FYKIAA
+646 FYKMAA

-660 LVRALWPLDGP
+660 LVRTLWPLDKP

-676 EPYIGEMSAA
+676 EPYVGEMSAA

-697 QEVKERAISCMGHL
+697 QEVKERAISCTGHL

-717 RLGDNLEP
+717 RLGDDLVP
-725 SLLLLLDRLRNEITR
+725 TLLLLLDRLRNEITR
-740 LSAVKALTLVAV
+740 LPAVKALTLVAR
-752 SPLRID
+752 SPLRLD
-758 LQPILAEALPILASF
+758 MQPILAEALPILASF

-781 RLATLAALAALA
+781 RLATLAALDALA
-793 QSQGLGLP
+793 QSHGLHLP

-806 AVLAELPSLVSEN
+806 AVLAELPALVSES

-834 TRAQPDSLAE
+834 TQAQPASVAE

-857 RSPLLPAGVLAAAEG
+857 RSPLLPAGVLVAAEG

-885 DYAELVGLL
+885 DYAELIGLL
-894 TAPVYEQV
+894 IAPVYDPEGG
-902 ADGGPGLHKQ
+902 GGPALAKQ
-912 VFHSL
+912 AFHSL
-917 ARCVAALAVACP
+917 ARCVAALSSACP
-929 QEVAGTVNRLVS
+929 QEAAATAHRLVC
-941 DARSPSS
+941 DARSPHSS
-948 SPGVKVLAFLSL
+948 TGVKVLAFLSL

-978 LLEALGSPSEDV
+978 LLDALGSPSEDV

-1013 LGQMEAEPRRRYLLL
+1013 LAQIEAEPRRQYLLL
-1028 HSLREALGALGA
+1028 HSLREALGA
-1040 AQPDSLKPYAEDIW
+1040 AQPDGLKPYAEDVW

-1061 EGAEEG
+1061 PDADEG
-1067 TRGVVAECLGKLVL
+1067 TRGLLAECVGRLVL

-1100 HTRCTVITALKFLI
+1100 HTRSMVITAVKFLI
-1114 SDQPHPIDPI
+1114 SDQPHPIDPL
-1124 LKTFVGEFMESLQD
+1124 LKSY
-1138 PDLNVR
+1138 
-1144 RATLA
+1144 
-1149 FFNSAVHNKPSL
+1149 SAVHNKPSL
-1161 VRDLLDDILP
+1161 VRDLLQDILP

-1307 PEVGKSPIMA
+1307 PEAGKSPGMA
-1317 DFSSQIRS
+1317 DFSAQIRT
-1325 NPELAALFES
+1325 NPELTILFES

>member
-1 TGAGP
+1 
-6 RPQSYWRAP
+6 
-15 PASRLPPPASRL
+15 
-27 PPPASRLP
+27 
-35 PPAAAAKAEASA
+35 
-47 APRGGAGRGRLFLL
+47 
-61 AERSPRAAGEGAVP
+61 
-75 RRHIP
+75 
-80 SRRRRRG
+80 
-87 AATMSTA
+87 MSTA

-106 SSDKDFSSDST
+106 SSDKDF
-117 AISNAGDRASGH
+117 R
-129 TDLPSCEFMATSDL
+129 FMATSDL

-191 VKEYQVETIVDALCA
+191 VKEYQVETIVDTLCT

-240 TSVCR
+240 TNVCR

-287 SLLQCLLPQLS
+287 SLLHCLLPQLS

-333 RLPGPRAPASPAA
+333 RLPGPRMPTSPAA

-358 RQAGHRLGTH
+358 RQAGHRLGAH
-368 LDRLVPLVEEFC
+368 LDRLVPLVEDFC

-408 HVPSVTSLCLQYIK
+408 HVPNVTSLCLQYIK

-428 YDSDEEEEQMETEDS
+428 YEDS

-462 KVRRAAAKCLA
+462 KVRRAAAKCIA
-473 ALISSRPDLLTNF
+473 ALISSRPDLLPDF
-486 HCTLAPVLIHR
+486 HCTLAPVLIRR
-497 FRERE
+497 FKERE
-502 ENVKADVFGAYIVL
+502 ENVKADVFTAYIVL
-516 LRQTRPPKGWLEAV
+516 LRQTRPPKGWLEAM
-530 EEPTQAGS
+530 EEPTQTGS
-538 NLQML
+538 NLHML
-543 RGQVPLVIKA
+543 RGQVPLVVKA

-590 LVAGIIFSLADRSSS
+590 LVSGIIFSLADRSSS

-620 GTEPAEAFHPQLP
+620 GTEPAEAFHPHLP
-633 ALLPPVM
+633 TLLPSVM

-652 EALLVLQE
+652 EALVVLQE
-660 LVRALWPLDGP
+660 LVRALWPLDRP

-676 EPYIGEMSAA
+676 QPYVGEMSAV

-717 RLGDNLEP
+717 RLGDDLEP
-725 SLLLLLDRLRNEITR
+725 TLLLLLDRLRNEITR
-740 LSAVKALTLVAV
+740 LPAVKALTLVAV
-752 SPLRID
+752 SPLQLD

-781 RLATLAALAALA
+781 RLATLAALDALA
-793 QSQGLGLP
+793 QSQGLSLP
-801 PSAVR
+801 PSALQ
-806 AVLAELPSLVSEN
+806 AVLAELPALVNES

-824 QLAVDFLATV
+824 HLAVDFLATV
-834 TRAQPDSLAE
+834 TQAQPASLVE
-844 VSGPVLAELLRLL
+844 VSGPVLSELLRLL

-885 DYAELVGLL
+885 DYAKLISLL
-894 TAPVYEQV
+894 TAPVYEQAV
-902 ADGGPGLHKQ
+902 DGGPGLHKQ

-917 ARCVAALAVACP
+917 ARCVAALSTACP
-929 QEVAGTVNRLVS
+929 QEAASTANRLVC
-941 DARSPSS
+941 DARSPHSS
-948 SPGVKVLAFLSL
+948 TGVKVLAFLSL

-1000 VGAGNLPDFLPFL
+1000 VGAGSLPDFLPFL
-1013 LGQMEAEPRRRYLLL
+1013 LEQIEAEPRRQYLLL
-1028 HSLREALGALGA
+1028 HSLREALGA

-1067 TRGVVAECLGKLVL
+1067 TRGVVAECIGKLVL
-1081 VNPPFLLPRFRKQ
+1081 VNPSFLLPRLRKQ
-1094 LAAGQP
+1094 LAAGRP
-1100 HTRCTVITALKFLI
+1100 HTRSTVITAVKFLI
-1114 SDQPHPIDPI
+1114 SDQPHPIDPL
-1124 LKTFVGEFMESLQD
+1124 LKSFIGEFMESLQD

-1229 VEDGLKDHYDIRMLT
+1229 VEDGLKDHYDIRVKPSPLPD
-1244 FIMLARLATL
+1244 L
-1254 CPVPVLQRVDR
+1254 CAPVQRDSR
-1265 LIEPLRATCTA
+1265 APLGPCLF
-1276 KVKAGSV
+1276 VKAGSV

>member
-1 TGAGP
+1 
-6 RPQSYWRAP
+6 
-15 PASRLPPPASRL
+15 
-27 PPPASRLP
+27 
-35 PPAAAAKAEASA
+35 
-47 APRGGAGRGRLFLL
+47 
-61 AERSPRAAGEGAVP
+61 
-75 RRHIP
+75 
-80 SRRRRRG
+80 
-87 AATMSTA
+87 MSTA

-106 SSDKDFSSDST
+106 SSDKDF
-117 AISNAGDRASGH
+117 R
-129 TDLPSCEFMATSDL
+129 FMATSDL

-240 TSVCR
+240 SSVCR

-252 SAIAQQEDV
+252 SAITQQEDV

-287 SLLQCLLPQLS
+287 SLLHCLLPQLS

-333 RLPGPRAPASPAA
+333 RLPGPHAPASPAA
-346 IRTLIQCLGSVG
+346 VRTLIQCLGSVG
-358 RQAGHRLGTH
+358 RQAGHRLGNH

-380 NLDDDELRESCLQ
+380 NMDDDELRESCLQ

-408 HVPSVTSLCLQYIK
+408 HVPNITSLCLQYMK

-428 YDSDEEEEQMETEDS
+428 YDSDGDEEEMETEDS

-462 KVRRAAAKCLA
+462 KVRRAAAKCMA
-473 ALISSRPDLLTNF
+473 ALIGSRPDLLPDF
-486 HCTLAPVLIHR
+486 HRTLAPALIHR

-502 ENVKADVFGAYIVL
+502 ENVKADVFGTYIVL
-516 LRQTRPPKGWLEAV
+516 LRQTRPPKGWLEAM
-530 EEPTQAGS
+530 EEPTQTGS
-538 NLQML
+538 NLHML
-543 RGQVPLVIKA
+543 RGQVPLVVKA

-569 FSLLTELAGV
+569 FSLLAELAGV

-590 LVAGIIFSLADRSSS
+590 LISGVVFSLADRSNS

-620 GTEPAEAFHPQLP
+620 GTEPAEAFHPHLP
-633 ALLPPVM
+633 TLLPPVL

-660 LVRALWPLDGP
+660 LVRVLWPLDRP

-676 EPYIGEMSAA
+676 EPYVGEMSSA
-686 TLARLRATDLD
+686 TLARLRTTDLD

-717 RLGDNLEP
+717 RLGDDLEP
-725 SLLLLLDRLRNEITR
+725 TLLLLLDRLRNEITR
-740 LSAVKALTLVAV
+740 LPAVKALTLVAR
-752 SPLRID
+752 SPLQLD

-781 RLATLAALAALA
+781 RLATLAALDALA
-793 QSQGLGLP
+793 QSQGLSLP
-801 PSAVR
+801 PPAIR
-806 AVLAELPSLVSEN
+806 AVLAELPALVSES

-834 TRAQPDSLAE
+834 TQAQPASLAE
-844 VSGPVLAELLRLL
+844 VSGPVLSELLQLL
-857 RSPLLPAGVLAAAEG
+857 HSPLLPASVLAAAEG

-885 DYAELVGLL
+885 DYTKLIDLL
-894 TAPVYEQV
+894 TAPVYNQDE
-902 ADGGPGLHKQ
+902 DGGPGLHKQ

-917 ARCVAALAVACP
+917 ARCVAALAAACP
-929 QEVAGTVNRLVS
+929 QEAAGTANRLVC
-941 DARSPSS
+941 DARSPNSS
-948 SPGVKVLAFLSL
+948 TGVKVLAFLSL

-967 GPGPQRELKAV
+967 GPGPQRELKTV

-1013 LGQMEAEPRRRYLLL
+1013 LGQIEAEPRRQYLLL
-1028 HSLREALGALGA
+1028 HSLREALGA

-1067 TRGVVAECLGKLVL
+1067 TRGVVAECIGKLVL

-1094 LAAGQP
+1094 LAA
-1100 HTRCTVITALKFLI
+1100 
-1114 SDQPHPIDPI
+1114 
-1124 LKTFVGEFMESLQD
+1124 GEFMESLQD

-1161 VRDLLDDILP
+1161 IRDLLDDILP
-1171 LLYQETKIRRDLIR
+1171 LLYQETKVRRDLIR

-1194 TVDDGLDVRKAAF
+1194 AVDDGLDVRKAAF

-1254 CPVPVLQRVDR
+1254 CPAPVLQRVDR

-1335 IQKDSASAPST
+1335 IQKDSTSPPST

>member
-1 TGAGP
+1 
-6 RPQSYWRAP
+6 
-15 PASRLPPPASRL
+15 
-27 PPPASRLP
+27 
-35 PPAAAAKAEASA
+35 
-47 APRGGAGRGRLFLL
+47 
-61 AERSPRAAGEGAVP
+61 
-75 RRHIP
+75 
-80 SRRRRRG
+80 
-87 AATMSTA
+87 MCTA

-106 SSDKDFSSDST
+106 SSDKDF
-117 AISNAGDRASGH
+117 R
-129 TDLPSCEFMATSDL
+129 FMATSDL

-150 SIQLDEDSERKVVKM
+150 SIQLDEDSERKVVRM

-230 PPAATGSGLA
+230 PTAATGSSLA
-240 TSVCR
+240 TNVCR

-287 SLLQCLLPQLS
+287 SLLHCLLPQLS

-311 LGHLAAA
+311 LGHLAAT

-333 RLPGPRAPASPAA
+333 QLPGPRAPANPAA

-358 RQAGHRLGTH
+358 RQAGHRLGAH
-368 LDRLVPLVEEFC
+368 LARLVPLVEEFC

-408 HVPSVTSLCLQYIK
+408 HVPNVTSLCLQYIK

-428 YDSDEEEEQMETEDS
+428 YDSDGDEEQMETEDS

-473 ALISSRPDLLTNF
+473 ALISSRPDLLPDF
-486 HCTLAPVLIHR
+486 HCTLAPALICR
-497 FRERE
+497 FKERE

-516 LRQTRPPKGWLEAV
+516 LRQTRPPRGWLLAA
-530 EEPTQAGS
+530 EEPTQTHS
-538 NLQML
+538 NLHML
-543 RGQVPLVIKA
+543 QGQVPLVIKA

-590 LVAGIIFSLADRSSS
+590 LGAGIVFSLADRSSS

-620 GTEPAEAFHPQLP
+620 GTEPAEAFHPHLP
-633 ALLPPVM
+633 TLLPPVM

-660 LVRALWPLDGP
+660 LVRALWPLDRP
-671 RMLDP
+671 RTLDP
-676 EPYIGEMSAA
+676 EPYVGEMSAA

-697 QEVKERAISCMGHL
+697 QE
-711 VGHLGD
+711 
-717 RLGDNLEP
+717 
-725 SLLLLLDRLRNEITR
+725 
-740 LSAVKALTLVAV
+740 
-752 SPLRID
+752 ID
-758 LQPILAEALPILASF
+758 LRPILAEALPILASF

-781 RLATLAALAALA
+781 RLATLAALDALA
-793 QSQGLGLP
+793 RSQGLSLP
-801 PSAVR
+801 PPAVR
-806 AVLAELPSLVSEN
+806 AVLAELPALVSES

-824 QLAVDFLATV
+824 QLAVDFLATMAH
-834 TRAQPDSLAE
+834 AQPAALAE
-844 VSGPVLAELLRLL
+844 VSGPVLSELLRLL

-872 FLQALVGTRPPCV
+872 FLQALVGPRPPCV
-885 DYAELVGLL
+885 DYAKLIGLL
-894 TAPVYEQV
+894 TAPVYDQA

-917 ARCVAALAVACP
+917 ARCVAALTAACP
-929 QEVAGTVNRLVS
+929 QEAAGTANRLVC
-941 DARSPSS
+941 DARSPNSS
-948 SPGVKVLAFLSL
+948 TGVKILAFLSL

-967 GPGPQRELKAV
+967 GPGSQRELKAV

-1013 LGQMEAEPRRRYLLL
+1013 LGQMEAEPRRQYLLL
-1028 HSLREALGALGA
+1028 HSLREALGA
-1040 AQPDSLKPYAEDIW
+1040 AQPDSLKPYTEDIW

-1067 TRGVVAECLGKLVL
+1067 TRGVVAECIGKLVL

-1094 LAAGQP
+1094 LAAGRP
-1100 HTRCTVITALKFLI
+1100 HTRSTVITAVKLLV
-1114 SDQPHPIDPI
+1114 SDQPHPIDPL
-1124 LKTFVGEFMESLQD
+1124 LKSFVGEFMESLQD

-1171 LLYQETKIRRDLIR
+1171 FLYQETKIRRDLIR

-1254 CPVPVLQRVDR
+1254 CPMPVLQRVDR

-1317 DFSSQIRS
+1317 DFLSQIHS

-1335 IQKDSASAPST
+1335 IQKDSALAPST

>member
-1 TGAGP
+1 
-6 RPQSYWRAP
+6 
-15 PASRLPPPASRL
+15 
-27 PPPASRLP
+27 
-35 PPAAAAKAEASA
+35 
-47 APRGGAGRGRLFLL
+47 
-61 AERSPRAAGEGAVP
+61 
-75 RRHIP
+75 
-80 SRRRRRG
+80 
-87 AATMSTA
+87 MSTA

-106 SSDKDFSSDST
+106 SSDKDF
-117 AISNAGDRASGH
+117 R
-129 TDLPSCEFMATSDL
+129 FMATSDL

-240 TSVCR
+240 TNVCR

-287 SLLQCLLPQLS
+287 SLLHCLLPQLS

-333 RLPGPRAPASPAA
+333 RLPGPRAPASPVA

-358 RQAGHRLGTH
+358 RQAGHRLGAH

-408 HVPSVTSLCLQYIK
+408 HVPSVTSLCLQYMK

-428 YDSDEEEEQMETEDS
+428 YDSDGDEEQMETEDN
-443 EFSEQESEDEY
+443 EFSEQ
-454 SDDDDMSW
+454 
-462 KVRRAAAKCLA
+462 
-473 ALISSRPDLLTNF
+473 
-486 HCTLAPVLIHR
+486 
-497 FRERE
+497 
-502 ENVKADVFGAYIVL
+502 GIV
-516 LRQTRPPKGWLEAV
+516 
-530 EEPTQAGS
+530 
-538 NLQML
+538 
-543 RGQVPLVIKA
+543 
-553 LQRQLKDRS
+553 
-562 VRARQGC
+562 
-569 FSLLTELAGV
+569 FSLV
-579 LPGSLAEHMPV
+579 
-590 LVAGIIFSLADRSSS
+590 DRSSS

-620 GTEPAEAFHPQLP
+620 GTEPAEAFHPHLP
-633 ALLPPVM
+633 TLLPPVM

-660 LVRALWPLDGP
+660 LVRALWPLDRP
-671 RMLDP
+671 RTLDP
-676 EPYIGEMSAA
+676 EPYVGEMSAA

-697 QEVKERAISCMGHL
+697 QEVKERAITCMGHL
-711 VGHLGD
+711 VAHLGD
-717 RLGDNLEP
+717 RLGDDLGP

-740 LSAVKALTLVAV
+740 LPAVKALTLVAV
-752 SPLRID
+752 SPLRLD
-758 LQPILAEALPILASF
+758 LQPVVAEALPVLASF

-781 RLATLAALAALA
+781 RLATLAALDALA
-793 QSQGLGLP
+793 QSQGLSLP
-801 PSAVR
+801 PGAMQT
-806 AVLAELPSLVSEN
+806 VLAELPALVSES

-834 TRAQPDSLAE
+834 TQAQPASMAK
-844 VSGPVLAELLRLL
+844 VSGPVLSELLRLL
-857 RSPLLPAGVLAAAEG
+857 CSPLLPAGVLAAAEG

-885 DYAELVGLL
+885 DYEGLVRML
-894 TAPVYEQV
+894 TAPVYDQAAE
-902 ADGGPGLHKQ
+902 GGPGLHKQ

-917 ARCVAALAVACP
+917 AHCVAALAAACP
-929 QEVAGTVNRLVS
+929 QEAAGTANRLVC
-941 DARSPSS
+941 DARSPHSS
-948 SPGVKVLAFLSL
+948 TGVKVLAFLSL

-1013 LGQMEAEPRRRYLLL
+1013 LGQIEAEPRRQYLLL
-1028 HSLREALGALGA
+1028 HSLREALGA

-1067 TRGVVAECLGKLVL
+1067 TRGVVAECIGKLVL

-1094 LAAGQP
+1094 LAAGRG
-1100 HTRCTVITALKFLI
+1100 T
-1114 SDQPHPIDPI
+1114 
-1124 LKTFVGEFMESLQD
+1124 G
-1138 PDLNVR
+1138 
-1144 RATLA
+1144 
-1149 FFNSAVHNKPSL
+1149 
-1161 VRDLLDDILP
+1161 
-1171 LLYQETKIRRDLIR
+1171 
-1185 EVEMGPFKH
+1185 
-1194 TVDDGLDVRKAAF
+1194 
-1207 ECMYSLL
+1207 
-1214 ESCLGQLDICEFLNH
+1214 
-1229 VEDGLKDHYDIRMLT
+1229 
-1244 FIMLARLATL
+1244 
-1254 CPVPVLQRVDR
+1254 
-1265 LIEPLRATCTA
+1265 
-1276 KVKAGSV
+1276 
-1283 KQEFEKQDELKRS
+1283 
-1296 AMRAVAALLTI
+1296 
-1307 PEVGKSPIMA
+1307 VGKGSP
-1317 DFSSQIRS
+1317 DR
-1325 NPELAALFES
+1325 
-1335 IQKDSASAPST
+1335 K
-1346 DSMELS
+1346 

>member
-1 TGAGP
+1 
-6 RPQSYWRAP
+6 
-15 PASRLPPPASRL
+15 
-27 PPPASRLP
+27 
-35 PPAAAAKAEASA
+35 
-47 APRGGAGRGRLFLL
+47 
-61 AERSPRAAGEGAVP
+61 
-75 RRHIP
+75 
-80 SRRRRRG
+80 
-87 AATMSTA
+87 MSTA

-106 SSDKDFSSDST
+106 SSDKDF
-117 AISNAGDRASGH
+117 R
-129 TDLPSCEFMATSDL
+129 FMATSDL

-182 KCLGPLVGK
+182 NAPG
-191 VKEYQVETIVDALCA
+191 
-206 NMRSDKEQLRDI
+206 
-218 AGIGLKTVLSEL
+218 
-230 PPAATGSGLA
+230 
-240 TSVCR
+240 
-245 KITGQLT
+245 LT
-252 SAIAQQEDV
+252 SMPPEVAGHLSVFQKPSVVIILGRRPGEDGGQPVRV
-261 AVQLEALD
+261 AGLTLPAPRL
-269 ILSDMLSRLGAP
+269 RLGAP

-287 SLLQCLLPQLS
+287 SLLHCLLPQLS

-333 RLPGPRAPASPAA
+333 RLPGPHAPASPAA
-346 IRTLIQCLGSVG
+346 VRTLIQCLGSVG
-358 RQAGHRLGTH
+358 RQAGHRLGNH

-380 NLDDDELRESCLQ
+380 NMDDDELRESCLQ

-408 HVPSVTSLCLQYIK
+408 HVPNITSLCLQYMK

-428 YDSDEEEEQMETEDS
+428 YDSDGDEEEMETEDS

-462 KVRRAAAKCLA
+462 KVRRAAAKCMA
-473 ALISSRPDLLTNF
+473 ALIGSRPDLLPDF
-486 HCTLAPVLIHR
+486 HRTLAPALIHR

-502 ENVKADVFGAYIVL
+502 ENVKADVFGTYIVL
-516 LRQTRPPKGWLEAV
+516 LRQTRPPKGWLEAM
-530 EEPTQAGS
+530 EEPTQTGS
-538 NLQML
+538 NLHML
-543 RGQVPLVIKA
+543 RGQVPLVVKA

-569 FSLLTELAGV
+569 FSLLAELAGV

-590 LVAGIIFSLADRSSS
+590 LISGVVFSLADRSNS

-620 GTEPAEAFHPQLP
+620 GTEPAEAFHPHLP
-633 ALLPPVM
+633 TVLPPVL

-660 LVRALWPLDGP
+660 LVRVLWPLDRP

-676 EPYIGEMSAA
+676 EPYVGEMSSA

-717 RLGDNLEP
+717 RLGDDLEP
-725 SLLLLLDRLRNEITR
+725 TLLLLLDRLRNEITR
-740 LSAVKALTLVAV
+740 LPAVKALTLVAR
-752 SPLRID
+752 SPLQLD

-781 RLATLAALAALA
+781 RLATLAALDALA
-793 QSQGLGLP
+793 QSQGLSLP
-801 PSAVR
+801 PPAIR
-806 AVLAELPSLVSEN
+806 AVLAELPALVSES

-834 TRAQPDSLAE
+834 TQAQPASLAE
-844 VSGPVLAELLRLL
+844 VSGPVLSELLQLL
-857 RSPLLPAGVLAAAEG
+857 HSPLLPASVLAAAEG

-885 DYAELVGLL
+885 DYTKLIDLL
-894 TAPVYEQV
+894 TAPVYNQDE
-902 ADGGPGLHKQ
+902 DGGPGLHKQ

-917 ARCVAALAVACP
+917 ARCVAALAAACP
-929 QEVAGTVNRLVS
+929 QEAAGTANRLVC
-941 DARSPSS
+941 DARSPNSS
-948 SPGVKVLAFLSL
+948 TGVKVLAFLSL

-967 GPGPQRELKAV
+967 GPGPQRELKTV

-1013 LGQMEAEPRRRYLLL
+1013 LGQIEAEPRRQYLLL
-1028 HSLREALGALGA
+1028 HSLREALGA

-1067 TRGVVAECLGKLVL
+1067 TRGVVAECIGKLVL

-1094 LAAGQP
+1094 LAAGRP
-1100 HTRCTVITALKFLI
+1100 HTRSTVITAVKFLI
-1114 SDQPHPIDPI
+1114 SDQPHPIDPL
-1124 LKTFVGEFMESLQD
+1124 LKSYIGEFMESLQD

-1161 VRDLLDDILP
+1161 IRDLLDDILP
-1171 LLYQETKIRRDLIR
+1171 LLYQETKVRRDLIR
-1185 EVEMGPFKH
+1185 EVEMGPFKPA
-1194 TVDDGLDVRKAAF
+1194 VDDGLDVRKAAF

-1214 ESCLGQLDICEFLNH
+1214 ECLGQLDICGVLNH
-1229 VEDGLKDHYDIRMLT
+1229 EDGLKDHYDIRMLT

-1254 CPVPVLQRVDR
+1254 CPAPVLQRVDR

-1335 IQKDSASAPST
+1335 IQKDSTSPPST

>member
-1 TGAGP
+1 
-6 RPQSYWRAP
+6 
-15 PASRLPPPASRL
+15 
-27 PPPASRLP
+27 
-35 PPAAAAKAEASA
+35 
-47 APRGGAGRGRLFLL
+47 
-61 AERSPRAAGEGAVP
+61 
-75 RRHIP
+75 
-80 SRRRRRG
+80 
-87 AATMSTA
+87 MSTA
-94 AFHISSLLEKMT
+94 AFHKNSLLEKMT
-106 SSDKDFSSDST
+106 SSDKDF
-117 AISNAGDRASGH
+117 R
-129 TDLPSCEFMATSDL
+129 FMATSDL

-191 VKEYQVETIVDALCA
+191 VKEYQVETIVDVLCA

-230 PPAATGSGLA
+230 PTAATGSSLA
-240 TSVCR
+240 SNVCR

-287 SLLQCLLPQLS
+287 SLLHCLLPQLS

-333 RLPGPRAPASPAA
+333 QLPGPRAPASPTA
-346 IRTLIQCLGSVG
+346 IRTLIQCLGSIG
-358 RQAGHRLGTH
+358 RQAGHRLGAH

-408 HVPSVTSLCLQYIK
+408 HVPNVTSLCLQYVK

-428 YDSDEEEEQMETEDS
+428 YDSDEDEEQMETEDS
-443 EFSEQESEDEY
+443 EFSEQESEEEY

-473 ALISSRPDLLTNF
+473 ALIDSRPDLLPDF
-486 HCTLAPVLIHR
+486 HCALAPALIQR
-497 FRERE
+497 FKERE

-516 LRQTRPPKGWLEAV
+516 LRQTRPPKGWLEV
-530 EEPTQAGS
+530 MEEPTQTSS

-543 RGQVPLVIKA
+543 RGQVPLVMKA

-562 VRARQGC
+562 ARARQGC

-590 LVAGIIFSLADRSSS
+590 LVAGIVFSLADRSSS

-620 GTEPAEAFHPQLP
+620 GTEPAEAFQPHLP
-633 ALLPPVM
+633 TLLPPVM

-671 RMLDP
+671 RKLDP
-676 EPYIGEMSAA
+676 EPYVGEMSAA

-717 RLGDNLEP
+717 RLGGDLEP
-725 SLLLLLDRLRNEITR
+725 SLSLLLDRLRNEITR
-740 LSAVKALTLVAV
+740 LSAVKALTLVAM
-752 SPLRID
+752 SPLKIS

-781 RLATLAALAALA
+781 RLTTLAALAALA
-793 QSQGLGLP
+793 QSQGPGLP

-806 AVLAELPSLVSEN
+806 AVLAELPALVSES

-834 TRAQPDSLAE
+834 TRAQPASMAE

-857 RSPLLPAGVLAAAEG
+857 RSPLLPAGVLAATEG

-885 DYAELVGLL
+885 DYAKLIGLL
-894 TAPVYEQV
+894 TAPVYEQ
-902 ADGGPGLHKQ
+902 AAEGGPGLHKQ

-917 ARCVAALAVACP
+917 ARCVAALAAACP
-929 QEVAGTVNRLVS
+929 QEAAGTANRLVGE
-941 DARSPSS
+941 ARSPSS

-1013 LGQMEAEPRRRYLLL
+1013 LGQMEAEPRRQYLLL
-1028 HSLREALGALGA
+1028 HSLREALGA

-1067 TRGVVAECLGKLVL
+1067 TRGVVAECIGKLVL

-1094 LAAGQP
+1094 LAAGRARGWAKAAQIE
-1100 HTRCTVITALKFLI
+1100 TILYLSL
-1114 SDQPHPIDPI
+1114 SDLRHSVSPLLVSLP
-1124 LKTFVGEFMESLQD
+1124 GEFMESLQD

-1171 LLYQETKIRRDLIR
+1171 FLYQETKIRRDLIR

-1214 ESCLGQLDICEFLNH
+1214 ESCLGQLDVCEFLNH

-1335 IQKDSASAPST
+1335 IQKDSVSAPST

>member
-1 TGAGP
+1 
-6 RPQSYWRAP
+6 
-15 PASRLPPPASRL
+15 
-27 PPPASRLP
+27 
-35 PPAAAAKAEASA
+35 
-47 APRGGAGRGRLFLL
+47 
-61 AERSPRAAGEGAVP
+61 
-75 RRHIP
+75 
-80 SRRRRRG
+80 
-87 AATMSTA
+87 MSTA

-106 SSDKDFSSDST
+106 SSDKDF
-117 AISNAGDRASGH
+117 R
-129 TDLPSCEFMATSDL
+129 FMATSDL

-182 KCLGPLVGK
+182 KW
-191 VKEYQVETIVDALCA
+191 
-206 NMRSDKEQLRDI
+206 
-218 AGIGLKTVLSEL
+218 
-230 PPAATGSGLA
+230 
-240 TSVCR
+240 
-245 KITGQLT
+245 
-252 SAIAQQEDV
+252 
-261 AVQLEALD
+261 
-269 ILSDMLSRLGAP
+269 LGAP

-486 HCTLAPVLIHR
+486 HCTLAPVLIRR

-530 EEPTQAGS
+530 EEPTQSGS
-538 NLQML
+538 SLQML

-553 LQRQLKDRS
+553 LQKQLKDRS

-590 LVAGIIFSLADRSSS
+590 LVAGIVFSLADRSSS

-1028 HSLREALGALGA
+1028 HSLREALGA
-1040 AQPDSLKPYAEDIW
+1040 AQPDSLKPYTEDIW

-1124 LKTFVGEFMESLQD
+1124 LKTFV
-1138 PDLNVR
+1138 
-1144 RATLA
+1144 
-1149 FFNSAVHNKPSL
+1149 AVHNKPSL

>member
-1 TGAGP
+1 
-6 RPQSYWRAP
+6 
-15 PASRLPPPASRL
+15 
-27 PPPASRLP
+27 
-35 PPAAAAKAEASA
+35 
-47 APRGGAGRGRLFLL
+47 
-61 AERSPRAAGEGAVP
+61 
-75 RRHIP
+75 
-80 SRRRRRG
+80 
-87 AATMSTA
+87 MSTA

-106 SSDKDFSSDST
+106 SSDKDF
-117 AISNAGDRASGH
+117 R
-129 TDLPSCEFMATSDL
+129 FMATSDL

-165 LLRLLEDKNG
+165 LLKLLEDKNG

-240 TSVCR
+240 ANVCR

-252 SAIAQQEDV
+252 SAIAQQEDA

-287 SLLQCLLPQLS
+287 SLLHCLLPQLN

-333 RLPGPRAPASPAA
+333 GLPGPRAPSSPAA
-346 IRTLIQCLGSVG
+346 TRTLIQCLGSVG
-358 RQAGHRLGTH
+358 RQAGHRLGAH

-380 NLDDDELRESCLQ
+380 NVDDDELRESCLQ
-393 AFEAFLRKCPKEMGP
+393 ALEAFLRKCPKEMGP
-408 HVPSVTSLCLQYIK
+408 HVPNVTSLCLQYMK

-428 YDSDEEEEQMETEDS
+428 YDSDGDEEQMETEDN

-454 SDDDDMSW
+454 SDDEDMSW
-462 KVRRAAAKCLA
+462 KVRRAAAKCMA
-473 ALISSRPDLLTNF
+473 ALIGSRPDLLPDF
-486 HCTLAPVLIHR
+486 HGTLAPALIHR
-497 FRERE
+497 FKERE

-516 LRQTRPPKGWLEAV
+516 LRQTRPPKGWLGSM
-530 EEPTQAGS
+530 EEPTQTGIGLHA
-538 NLQML
+538 LH
-543 RGQVPLVIKA
+543 GQVPLVIKA

-590 LVAGIIFSLADRSSS
+590 LVAGIVFSLVDRSSS

-620 GTEPAEAFHPQLP
+620 GTEPAEAFHSHLP
-633 ALLPPVM
+633 TLLPPVM

-660 LVRALWPLDGP
+660 LVRALWPLDRP
-671 RMLDP
+671 RTLDP

-711 VGHLGD
+711 VAHLGD
-717 RLGDNLEP
+717 RLGDDLGP

-740 LSAVKALTLVAV
+740 LPAVKALTLVAV
-752 SPLRID
+752 SPLRLD
-758 LQPILAEALPILASF
+758 LQPIVTEALPILASF

-781 RLATLAALAALA
+781 RLATLAALDALA
-793 QSQGLGLP
+793 QSQGHSLP
-801 PSAVR
+801 PSAVQ
-806 AVLAELPSLVSEN
+806 AVLAELPALVSES

-824 QLAVDFLATV
+824 QLAVDFLATM
-834 TRAQPDSLAE
+834 TQAQPASLAK
-844 VSGPVLAELLRLL
+844 VSGPVLSELLRLL
-857 RSPLLPAGVLAAAEG
+857 RSPLLPASVLAAAEG

-885 DYAELVGLL
+885 DYKELIRML
-894 TAPVYEQV
+894 TAPVYDQAAE
-902 ADGGPGLHKQ
+902 GGPGLHKQ

-917 ARCVAALAVACP
+917 ARCVAALAAACP
-929 QEVAGTVNRLVS
+929 QEAAGTANRLVC
-941 DARSPSS
+941 DARSPHSS
-948 SPGVKVLAFLSL
+948 TGVKVLAFLSL

-1013 LGQMEAEPRRRYLLL
+1013 LGQIEAEPRRQYLLL
-1028 HSLREALGALGA
+1028 HALREALGA

-1067 TRGVVAECLGKLVL
+1067 TRGVVAECIGKLVL
-1081 VNPPFLLPRFRKQ
+1081 ANPPFLLPRFRKQ
-1094 LAAGQP
+1094 LAAGRP
-1100 HTRCTVITALKFLI
+1100 HTRSTVITAVKFLI
-1114 SDQPHPIDPI
+1114 SDQPHPIDPL
-1124 LKTFVGEFMESLQD
+1124 LKSLIGEFMESLQD

-1214 ESCLGQLDICEFLNH
+1214 ESCLGRLDICEFLNH

-1254 CPVPVLQRVDR
+1254 CPAPVLQRVDR

-1325 NPELAALFES
+1325 NPELATLFES
-1335 IQKDSASAPST
+1335 IQKDSASAPNT

>member
-1 TGAGP
+1 
-6 RPQSYWRAP
+6 
-15 PASRLPPPASRL
+15 
-27 PPPASRLP
+27 
-35 PPAAAAKAEASA
+35 
-47 APRGGAGRGRLFLL
+47 
-61 AERSPRAAGEGAVP
+61 
-75 RRHIP
+75 
-80 SRRRRRG
+80 
-87 AATMSTA
+87 MSTA

-106 SSDKDFSSDST
+106 SSDKDF
-117 AISNAGDRASGH
+117 R
-129 TDLPSCEFMATSDL
+129 FMATSDL

-182 KCLGPLVGK
+182 KW
-191 VKEYQVETIVDALCA
+191 
-206 NMRSDKEQLRDI
+206 
-218 AGIGLKTVLSEL
+218 
-230 PPAATGSGLA
+230 
-240 TSVCR
+240 
-245 KITGQLT
+245 
-252 SAIAQQEDV
+252 
-261 AVQLEALD
+261 
-269 ILSDMLSRLGAP
+269 LGAP

-287 SLLQCLLPQLS
+287 SLLHCLLPQLS

-333 RLPGPRAPASPAA
+333 RLPGPRMPTSPAA

-358 RQAGHRLGTH
+358 RQAGHRLGAH
-368 LDRLVPLVEEFC
+368 LDRLVPLVEDFC

-408 HVPSVTSLCLQYIK
+408 HVPNVTSLCLQYIK

-428 YDSDEEEEQMETEDS
+428 YEDS

-462 KVRRAAAKCLA
+462 KVRRAAAKCIA
-473 ALISSRPDLLTNF
+473 ALISSRPDLLPDF
-486 HCTLAPVLIHR
+486 HCTLAPVLIRR
-497 FRERE
+497 FKERE
-502 ENVKADVFGAYIVL
+502 ENVKADVFTAYIVL
-516 LRQTRPPKGWLEAV
+516 LRQTRPPKGWLEAM
-530 EEPTQAGS
+530 EEPTQTGS
-538 NLQML
+538 NLHML
-543 RGQVPLVIKA
+543 RGQVPLVVKA

-590 LVAGIIFSLADRSSS
+590 LVSGIIFSLADRSSS

-620 GTEPAEAFHPQLP
+620 GTEPAEAFHPHLP
-633 ALLPPVM
+633 TLLPSVM

-652 EALLVLQE
+652 EALVVLQE
-660 LVRALWPLDGP
+660 LVRALWPLDRP

-676 EPYIGEMSAA
+676 QPYVGEMSAV

-717 RLGDNLEP
+717 RLGDDLEP
-725 SLLLLLDRLRNEITR
+725 TLLLLLDRLRNEITR
-740 LSAVKALTLVAV
+740 LPAVKALTLVAV
-752 SPLRID
+752 SPLQLD

-781 RLATLAALAALA
+781 RLATLAALDALA
-793 QSQGLGLP
+793 QSQGLSLP
-801 PSAVR
+801 PSALQ
-806 AVLAELPSLVSEN
+806 AVLAELPALVNES

-824 QLAVDFLATV
+824 HLAVDFLATV
-834 TRAQPDSLAE
+834 TQAQPASLVE
-844 VSGPVLAELLRLL
+844 VSGPVLSELLRLL

-885 DYAELVGLL
+885 DYAKLISLL
-894 TAPVYEQV
+894 TAPVYEQAV
-902 ADGGPGLHKQ
+902 DGGPGLHKQ

-917 ARCVAALAVACP
+917 ARCVAALSTACP
-929 QEVAGTVNRLVS
+929 QEAASTANRLVC
-941 DARSPSS
+941 DARSPHSS
-948 SPGVKVLAFLSL
+948 TGVKVLAFLSL

-1000 VGAGNLPDFLPFL
+1000 VGAGSLPDFLPFL
-1013 LGQMEAEPRRRYLLL
+1013 LEQIEAEPRRQYLLL
-1028 HSLREALGALGA
+1028 HSLREALGA

-1067 TRGVVAECLGKLVL
+1067 TRGVVAECIGKLVL
-1081 VNPPFLLPRFRKQ
+1081 VNPSFLLPRLRKQ
-1094 LAAGQP
+1094 LAAGRP
-1100 HTRCTVITALKFLI
+1100 HTRSTVITAVKFLI
-1114 SDQPHPIDPI
+1114 SDQPHPIDPL
-1124 LKTFVGEFMESLQD
+1124 LKSFI
-1138 PDLNVR
+1138 
-1144 RATLA
+1144 
-1149 FFNSAVHNKPSL
+1149 AVHNKPSL

-1254 CPVPVLQRVDR
+1254 YPGTKLPW
-1265 LIEPLRATCTA
+1265 ILRDTCTTHITHTS
-1276 KVKAGSV
+1276 GSV

>member
-1 TGAGP
+1 
-6 RPQSYWRAP
+6 
-15 PASRLPPPASRL
+15 
-27 PPPASRLP
+27 
-35 PPAAAAKAEASA
+35 
-47 APRGGAGRGRLFLL
+47 
-61 AERSPRAAGEGAVP
+61 
-75 RRHIP
+75 
-80 SRRRRRG
+80 
-87 AATMSTA
+87 MSTA
-94 AFHISSLLEKMT
+94 AFHIASLLEKMT
-106 SSDKDFSSDST
+106 SSDKDF
-117 AISNAGDRASGH
+117 R
-129 TDLPSCEFMATSDL
+129 FMATSDL

-165 LLRLLEDKNG
+165 LLKLLEDKNG

-191 VKEYQVETIVDALCA
+191 VKEYQVETIVDALCT

-240 TSVCR
+240 ANVCR

-269 ILSDMLSRLGAP
+269 ILSDMLSRLGPP

-287 SLLQCLLPQLS
+287 SLLHCLLPQLS

-318 CSTDLFVELADHLLD
+318 CSADLFAELADHLLD
-333 RLPGPRAPASPAA
+333 RLPGPRAPAPASPASPAA
-346 IRTLIQCLGSVG
+346 VRTLIQCLGSVG
-358 RQAGHRLGTH
+358 RQAGHRLGAH

-380 NLDDDELRESCLQ
+380 SLDDDELRESCLQ

-408 HVPSVTSLCLQYIK
+408 HVPSVTSLCLQYME

-428 YDSDEEEEQMETEDS
+428 YDSDGDEEQMETEEG

-462 KVRRAAAKCLA
+462 KVRRAAAKCVA
-473 ALISSRPDLLTNF
+473 ALIGSRPDLLPGF
-486 HCTLAPVLIHR
+486 HRTLAPALIRR

-502 ENVKADVFGAYIVL
+502 ENVKADVFVAYITL
-516 LRQTRPPKGWLEAV
+516 LRQTRPPKGWV

-538 NLQML
+538 SLHML
-543 RGQVPLVIKA
+543 REQVPLVIKA
-553 LQRQLKDRS
+553 LQRQLRDRS
-562 VRARQGC
+562 VRVRQGC
-569 FSLLTELAGV
+569 FSLLSELAGI

-590 LVAGIIFSLADRSSS
+590 LVAGIVFSLADRANS

-620 GTEPAEAFHPQLP
+620 GTEPAEAFHPHLP
-633 ALLPPVM
+633 TLLPPVT
-640 ACVADP
+640 ACVSDP

-660 LVRALWPLDGP
+660 LVRALWPLGGP
-671 RMLDP
+671 RGLDP
-676 EPYIGEMSAA
+676 EPYVGEMSAA

-697 QEVKERAISCMGHL
+697 QEVKERAISCAGHL

-717 RLGDNLEP
+717 RLGDDLPP
-725 SLLLLLDRLRNEITR
+725 SLSLLLDRLRNEITR
-740 LSAVKALTLVAV
+740 LPAVKALTLVAR
-752 SPLRID
+752 SPLPLD
-758 LQPILAEALPILASF
+758 LQPIPAESLPILASF

-781 RLATLAALAALA
+781 RLAALAALDALA
-793 QSQGLGLP
+793 QRQGLSLP
-801 PSAVR
+801 PRAVR
-806 AVLAELPSLVSEN
+806 VVLAELPALVSES

-824 QLAVDFLATV
+824 QLAVDFLTTV
-834 TRAQPDSLAE
+834 AQAQPASLAE
-844 VSGPVLAELLRLL
+844 VSSPVLSALLQLL
-857 RSPLLPAGVLAAAEG
+857 RSPLLPAGVLAAAQG
-872 FLQALVGTRPPCV
+872 LLQALVGTRPPCV
-885 DYAELVGLL
+885 DYAKLMGLL
-894 TAPVYEQV
+894 TAPVYEQA

-917 ARCVAALAVACP
+917 ARCVAALTAACP
-929 QEVAGTVNRLVS
+929 QEAAGTANRLVC
-941 DARSPSS
+941 DARSPKSS
-948 SPGVKVLAFLSL
+948 TGVKVLAFLSL

-978 LLEALGSPSEDV
+978 LLDALGSPSEDV

-1013 LGQMEAEPRRRYLLL
+1013 LGQIEAEPRRQYLLL
-1028 HSLREALGALGA
+1028 QALREALGAA
-1040 AQPDSLKPYAEDIW
+1040 PPESLKPYAEDIW

-1061 EGAEEG
+1061 EAAEEG
-1067 TRGVVAECLGKLVL
+1067 ARGVVAECIGKLVL
-1081 VNPPFLLPRFRKQ
+1081 ANPPFLLPRLRKQ

-1100 HTRCTVITALKFLI
+1100 NTRSTVITAVKFLV
-1114 SDQPHPIDPI
+1114 SDQPHPIDPL
-1124 LKTFVGEFMESLQD
+1124 LKSFIGEFMESLQD

-1144 RATLA
+1144 RATLT

-1161 VRDLLDDILP
+1161 VRDLLNDILP
-1171 LLYQETKIRRDLIR
+1171 LLYRETKIRRDLIR

-1194 TVDDGLDVRKAAF
+1194 TVDDGLDVRKVAF

-1214 ESCLGQLDICEFLNH
+1214 ESCLGQLAICEFLNH

-1265 LIEPLRATCTA
+1265 LIEPLRATCIA

-1325 NPELAALFES
+1325 NPELATLFES
-1335 IQKDSASAPST
+1335 IQKDSVSAPNT
-1346 DSMELS
+1346 DSMDLG

>member
-1 TGAGP
+1 
-6 RPQSYWRAP
+6 
-15 PASRLPPPASRL
+15 
-27 PPPASRLP
+27 
-35 PPAAAAKAEASA
+35 
-47 APRGGAGRGRLFLL
+47 
-61 AERSPRAAGEGAVP
+61 
-75 RRHIP
+75 
-80 SRRRRRG
+80 
-87 AATMSTA
+87 MSTA

-106 SSDKDFSSDST
+106 SSDKDF
-117 AISNAGDRASGH
+117 R
-129 TDLPSCEFMATSDL
+129 FMATSDL

-182 KCLGPLVGK
+182 KW
-191 VKEYQVETIVDALCA
+191 
-206 NMRSDKEQLRDI
+206 
-218 AGIGLKTVLSEL
+218 
-230 PPAATGSGLA
+230 
-240 TSVCR
+240 
-245 KITGQLT
+245 
-252 SAIAQQEDV
+252 
-261 AVQLEALD
+261 
-269 ILSDMLSRLGAP
+269 LGAP

-287 SLLQCLLPQLS
+287 SLLHCLLPQLS

-318 CSTDLFVELADHLLD
+318 CSTDLFTELADHLLD
-333 RLPGPRAPASPAA
+333 RLPGPRAPTSPAA
-346 IRTLIQCLGSVG
+346 LRTVIQCLGSVG
-358 RQAGHRLGTH
+358 RQAGHRLGAH

-408 HVPSVTSLCLQYIK
+408 HVPNVTSLCLQYIK

-428 YDSDEEEEQMETEDS
+428 YDSDEDEEQMETEDS

-473 ALISSRPDLLTNF
+473 ALIGSRPDLLHDF
-486 HCTLAPVLIHR
+486 HCTLAPVLIRR
-497 FRERE
+497 FKERE

-516 LRQTRPPKGWLEAV
+516 LRQTRPPKGWLEGV
-530 EEPTQAGS
+530 EEPTQTGS
-538 NLQML
+538 NLHIL

-562 VRARQGC
+562 IRARQGC

-590 LVAGIIFSLADRSSS
+590 LVAGIVFSLADRSSS

-620 GTEPAEAFHPQLP
+620 GTEPAEAFHTHLP
-633 ALLPPVM
+633 TLLPPVM

-660 LVRALWPLDGP
+660 LVKALWPLDRP
-671 RMLDP
+671 RTLDP

-717 RLGDNLEP
+717 RLGDDLEP

-758 LQPILAEALPILASF
+758 LQLILAEALPILASF

-781 RLATLAALAALA
+781 RLATLAALDALA
-793 QSQGLGLP
+793 RSQGLSLP
-801 PSAVR
+801 PPAVR
-806 AVLAELPSLVSEN
+806 TVLAELPALVSES

-834 TRAQPDSLAE
+834 THAQPASLAE
-844 VSGPVLAELLRLL
+844 VSGPVLSELLRLL

-885 DYAELVGLL
+885 NYAELISLL
-894 TAPVYEQV
+894 TAPVYNQPV
-902 ADGGPGLHKQ
+902 DSGPGLHKQ

-917 ARCVAALAVACP
+917 ARCVAALAAACP
-929 QEVAGTVNRLVS
+929 QEAAGTAKRLVC

-948 SPGVKVLAFLSL
+948 STGVKVLAFLSL

-1013 LGQMEAEPRRRYLLL
+1013 LGQIEAEPRRQYLLL
-1028 HSLREALGALGA
+1028 HSLREALGAA
-1040 AQPDSLKPYAEDIW
+1040 PPDSLKPYAEDIW

-1067 TRGVVAECLGKLVL
+1067 TRGVVAECIGKLVL

-1100 HTRCTVITALKFLI
+1100 HTRSTVITAVKFLI
-1114 SDQPHPIDPI
+1114 SDQPHPIDPL
-1124 LKTFVGEFMESLQD
+1124 LKSFI
-1138 PDLNVR
+1138 
-1144 RATLA
+1144 
-1149 FFNSAVHNKPSL
+1149 AVHNKPSL

-1229 VEDGLKDHYDIRMLT
+1229 LEDGLKDHYDIRMLT

-1325 NPELAALFES
+1325 NPELTTLFES

>member
-1 TGAGP
+1 MLHQASFYPVITSLGCLQCLPNTRGAGSCLTSCP
-6 RPQSYWRAP
+6 GTHVAQCFRSFLSTGGTAQVTRARSLLSNAP
-15 PASRLPPPASRL
+15 PPSLPR
-27 PPPASRLP
+27 
-35 PPAAAAKAEASA
+35 
-47 APRGGAGRGRLFLL
+47 
-61 AERSPRAAGEGAVP
+61 
-75 RRHIP
+75 
-80 SRRRRRG
+80 
-87 AATMSTA
+87 
-94 AFHISSLLEKMT
+94 
-106 SSDKDFSSDST
+106 
-117 AISNAGDRASGH
+117 
-129 TDLPSCEFMATSDL
+129 FMATSDL

-230 PPAATGSGLA
+230 PAAATGSSLA
-240 TSVCR
+240 SNVCR

-287 SLLQCLLPQLS
+287 SLLHCLLPQLS

-346 IRTLIQCLGSVG
+346 IRTLIQCLGSIG
-358 RQAGHRLGTH
+358 RQAGHRLGAH

-408 HVPSVTSLCLQYIK
+408 HVPNVTSLCLQYVK

-428 YDSDEEEEQMETEDS
+428 YDSDEDEEQMETEDS
-443 EFSEQESEDEY
+443 EFSEQESEEEY

-473 ALISSRPDLLTNF
+473 ALIDSRPDLLPDF
-486 HCTLAPVLIHR
+486 HCALAPALIHR
-497 FRERE
+497 FKERE

-516 LRQTRPPKGWLEAV
+516 LRQTRPPKGWLEV
-530 EEPTQAGS
+530 MEEPTQTSS

-543 RGQVPLVIKA
+543 RGQVPLVMKA

-562 VRARQGC
+562 ARARQGC

-590 LVAGIIFSLADRSSS
+590 LVAGIVFSLADRSSS

-620 GTEPAEAFHPQLP
+620 GTEPAEAFQPHLP
-633 ALLPPVM
+633 TLLPPVM

-660 LVRALWPLDGP
+660 LVRALWPLDAP
-671 RMLDP
+671 RKLDP
-676 EPYIGEMSAA
+676 EPYVGEMSAA

-717 RLGDNLEP
+717 RLGDDLEP

-740 LSAVKALTLVAV
+740 LSAVKALTLVAT
-752 SPLRID
+752 SPLRIN

-793 QSQGLGLP
+793 QSQGPGLP

-806 AVLAELPSLVSEN
+806 AVLAELPALVSES

-834 TRAQPDSLAE
+834 TRAQPASMAE

-857 RSPLLPAGVLAAAEG
+857 RSPLLPAGVLAATEG

-885 DYAELVGLL
+885 DYAKLIGLL
-894 TAPVYEQV
+894 TAPVYEQA

-917 ARCVAALAVACP
+917 ARCVAALAAACP
-929 QEVAGTVNRLVS
+929 QEAAGTANRLVG

-967 GPGPQRELKAV
+967 GPGPQRELKVV

-1013 LGQMEAEPRRRYLLL
+1013 LGQMEAEPRRQYLLL
-1028 HSLREALGALGA
+1028 HSLREALGA

-1067 TRGVVAECLGKLVL
+1067 TRGVVAECIGKLVL

-1094 LAAGQP
+1094 LAAGRGLGMAKAAQIGSGQCARESEP
-1100 HTRCTVITALKFLI
+1100 CLFITQICLGLT
-1114 SDQPHPIDPI
+1114 P
-1124 LKTFVGEFMESLQD
+1124 TSLQD

-1171 LLYQETKIRRDLIR
+1171 FLYQETKIRRDLIR

-1214 ESCLGQLDICEFLNH
+1214 ESCLGQLDVCEFLNH
-1229 VEDGLKDHYDIRMLT
+1229 LEDGLKDHYDIRMLT

-1335 IQKDSASAPST
+1335 IQKDSVSAPST

>member
-1 TGAGP
+1 M
-6 RPQSYWRAP
+6 
-15 PASRLPPPASRL
+15 
-27 PPPASRLP
+27 
-35 PPAAAAKAEASA
+35 SA
-47 APRGGAGRGRLFLL
+47 
-61 AERSPRAAGEGAVP
+61 
-75 RRHIP
+75 
-80 SRRRRRG
+80 
-87 AATMSTA
+87 A

-106 SSDKDFSSDST
+106 SSDKDF
-117 AISNAGDRASGH
+117 R
-129 TDLPSCEFMATSDL
+129 FMATSDL
-143 MSELQKD
+143 LSELQKE
-150 SIQLDEDSERKVVKM
+150 SVQLDEDSERKVVKM

-191 VKEYQVETIVDALCA
+191 VKEYQVEAIVDALCA

-218 AGIGLKTVLSEL
+218 AGIGLKTILSEL

-240 TSVCR
+240 TTVCR

-269 ILSDMLSRLGAP
+269 ILSDMLSSSPAMGNMIAPIFQALRGIVACPRPVPRLGAP

-287 SLLQCLLPQLS
+287 SLLHCLLPQLS

-333 RLPGPRAPASPAA
+333 RLPGPRAPASPAT

-358 RQAGHRLGTH
+358 RHAGHRFGNH
-368 LDRLVPLVEEFC
+368 LDRLVPMVEEFC
-380 NLDDDELRESCLQ
+380 NMDDDELRESCLQ
-393 AFEAFLRKCPKEMGP
+393 AFEAFLRKCPKEMSL
-408 HVPSVTSLCLQYIK
+408 HVPNITSLCLRYMK

-428 YDSDEEEEQMETEDS
+428 YDSDGEEEQMETEDH
-443 EFSEQESEDEY
+443 ELSEQESEEEEY
-454 SDDDDMSW
+454 SDDNDDDMSW

-473 ALISSRPDLLTNF
+473 ALISSRPDLLPDF
-486 HCTLAPVLIHR
+486 HRSLAPALIRR

-502 ENVKADVFGAYIVL
+502 DNVKADVFGAYVVL
-516 LRQTRPPKGWLEAV
+516 LRQTRPPKGWLASM
-530 EEPTQAGS
+530 EEPTQTGG
-538 NLQML
+538 NLHML
-543 RGQVPLVIKA
+543 QGQVPLVVKA

-569 FSLLTELAGV
+569 FGLLAELAGV

-590 LVAGIIFSLADRSSS
+590 LVSGIIFSLADRANS

-620 GTEPAEAFHPQLP
+620 GTEPAEAFHPHLP
-633 ALLPPVM
+633 ALLPAVT

-660 LVRALWPLDGP
+660 LVRALWPLDSP
-671 RMLDP
+671 RALDP
-676 EPYIGEMSAA
+676 EPYVREMSAA
-686 TLARLRATDLD
+686 ALARLRATDLD
-697 QEVKERAISCMGHL
+697 QEVKERAISCTGHL

-717 RLGDNLEP
+717 RLGDDLQP
-725 SLLLLLDRLRNEITR
+725 MLSLLLDRLRNEITR
-740 LSAVKALTLVAV
+740 LPAVRALTLVAA
-752 SPLRID
+752 SPLRLD
-758 LQPILAEALPILASF
+758 LQPILAEALPVLASF

-781 RLATLAALAALA
+781 RLATLAALDALA
-793 QSQGLGLP
+793 QSQGLSLP
-801 PSAVR
+801 PPAIR
-806 AVLAELPSLVSEN
+806 AVLAELPALISES

-824 QLAVDFLATV
+824 QLAVDFLATA
-834 TRAQPDSLAE
+834 TQAQPASLAE

-885 DYAELVGLL
+885 DYAELIGLL
-894 TAPVYEQV
+894 TAPVYEQD
-902 ADGGPGLHKQ
+902 AGDGPGLHKQ

-917 ARCVAALAVACP
+917 ARCVAALAAACP
-929 QEVAGTVNRLVS
+929 QEAAGTAGRLVR
-941 DARSPSS
+941 DARSPHSS
-948 SPGVKVLAFLSL
+948 TGVKVLAFLAL

-1013 LGQMEAEPRRRYLLL
+1013 LGQMEAEPRRQYLLL
-1028 HSLREALGALGA
+1028 HSLREALGAA
-1040 AQPDSLKPYAEDIW
+1040 RPDSLKPYAEDIW

-1081 VNPPFLLPRFRKQ
+1081 VNPPFLLPRLRKQ
-1094 LAAGQP
+1094 LAAGRP
-1100 HTRCTVITALKFLI
+1100 HTRSTVTTAVKFLI
-1114 SDQPHPIDPI
+1114 SDQPHPIDAL
-1124 LKTFVGEFMESLQD
+1124 LKTYVGEFLESLQD

-1149 FFNSAVHNKPSL
+1149 FLNSAVHNKPSL
-1161 VRDLLDDILP
+1161 IRDLLGTVLP

-1244 FIMLARLATL
+1244 FIMLARLAAL
-1254 CPVPVLQRVDR
+1254 CPAPVLQRVDR

-1296 AMRAVAALLTI
+1296 AMRAVAALLNI

-1335 IQKDSASAPST
+1335 IQKDSASSRE
-1346 DSMELS
+1346 SVELS

>member
-1 TGAGP
+1 MVGGAWGGP
-6 RPQSYWRAP
+6 LRRLASMGMKPLERRGRAGL
-15 PASRLPPPASRL
+15 SLR
-27 PPPASRLP
+27 
-35 PPAAAAKAEASA
+35 
-47 APRGGAGRGRLFLL
+47 GAGRTLISTNHR
-61 AERSPRAAGEGAVP
+61 AEC
-75 RRHIP
+75 
-80 SRRRRRG
+80 
-87 AATMSTA
+87 
-94 AFHISSLLEKMT
+94 
-106 SSDKDFSSDST
+106 SD
-117 AISNAGDRASGH
+117 
-129 TDLPSCEFMATSDL
+129 P
-143 MSELQKD
+143 
-150 SIQLDEDSERKVVKM
+150 
-165 LLRLLEDKNG
+165 
-175 EVQNLAV
+175 
-182 KCLGPLVGK
+182 
-191 VKEYQVETIVDALCA
+191 
-206 NMRSDKEQLRDI
+206 
-218 AGIGLKTVLSEL
+218 
-230 PPAATGSGLA
+230 
-240 TSVCR
+240 
-245 KITGQLT
+245 
-252 SAIAQQEDV
+252 
-261 AVQLEALD
+261 
-269 ILSDMLSRLGAP
+269 
-281 LGAFHA
+281 
-287 SLLQCLLPQLS
+287 
-298 SPRLAVRK
+298 
-306 RAVGA
+306 
-311 LGHLAAA
+311 
-318 CSTDLFVELADHLLD
+318 
-333 RLPGPRAPASPAA
+333 PGP
-346 IRTLIQCLGSVG
+346 
-358 RQAGHRLGTH
+358 AGAH
-368 LDRLVPLVEEFC
+368 LDRLVPLVEDFC
-380 NLDDDELRESCLQ
+380 NLDDDELRESCFQ
-393 AFEAFLRKCPKEMGP
+393 AFEAFLRNKAFLILPYRCPKEMGP
-408 HVPSVTSLCLQYIK
+408 HVPSVTSLCLQYVK

-428 YDSDEEEEQMETEDS
+428 YDSDEDEEQMETEDS
-443 EFSEQESEDEY
+443 QFSEQESEDEY

-462 KVRRAAAKCLA
+462 KVRRAAAKCIT
-473 ALISSRPDLLTNF
+473 ALIGSRPDLLPDF
-486 HCTLAPVLIHR
+486 HCTLAPVLIRR
-497 FRERE
+497 FKERE
-502 ENVKADVFGAYIVL
+502 ENVKADIFTAYIML
-516 LRQTRPPKGWLEAV
+516 LRQTRPPKGWLEAM
-530 EEPTQAGS
+530 EEPTQTSS
-538 NLQML
+538 NLHML

-553 LQRQLKDRS
+553 LQQQLKDRS
-562 VRARQGC
+562 LRARQGC
-569 FSLLTELAGV
+569 FNLLTELAGI

-590 LVAGIIFSLADRSSS
+590 LVSGRLDRPQPGIIFSLADRSSS

-620 GTEPAEAFHPQLP
+620 DTEPAEAFHPHLP
-633 ALLPPVM
+633 TLLPPVI

-660 LVRALWPLDGP
+660 LVRALWPLDRP
-671 RMLDP
+671 RTLDP
-676 EPYIGEMSAA
+676 KPYIGEMSAA

-717 RLGDNLEP
+717 WLGDDLEP
-725 SLLLLLDRLRNEITR
+725 TLLLLLDRLRNEITR
-740 LSAVKALTLVAV
+740 LSAIKALTLVAV
-752 SPLRID
+752 SPLQLD
-758 LQPILAEALPILASF
+758 LKPILAEALPILASF

-781 RLATLAALAALA
+781 RLATLAALDALA
-793 QSQGLGLP
+793 QSQGLSLP
-801 PSAVR
+801 PSAMQ
-806 AVLAELPSLVSEN
+806 AVLAELPALINES

-834 TRAQPDSLAE
+834 TQAQPASLVE
-844 VSGPVLAELLRLL
+844 VSGPVLSELLRLL
-857 RSPLLPAGVLAAAEG
+857 HSPLLPAGVLAAAEG

-885 DYAELVGLL
+885 DYAKLISLL
-894 TAPVYEQV
+894 TAPVYDQAV
-902 ADGGPGLHKQ
+902 DGGPGLHKQ

-917 ARCVAALAVACP
+917 ARCVAALSAACP
-929 QEVAGTVNRLVS
+929 QEAASTANRLVC
-941 DARSPSS
+941 DARSPHSS
-948 SPGVKVLAFLSL
+948 TGVKVLAFLSL

-1000 VGAGNLPDFLPFL
+1000 VGAGSLPDFLPFL
-1013 LGQMEAEPRRRYLLL
+1013 LEQIEAEPRRQYLLL
-1028 HSLREALGALGA
+1028 QSLREALGA

-1061 EGAEEG
+1061 EGTEEG
-1067 TRGVVAECLGKLVL
+1067 TRGVVAECIGKLVL

-1094 LAAGQP
+1094 LAAGRHTGVGKAAQLGGRP
-1100 HTRCTVITALKFLI
+1100 HTRSTVITAVKFLI
-1114 SDQPHPIDPI
+1114 SDQPHPIDPL
-1124 LKTFVGEFMESLQD
+1124 LKSFIREFMESLQD

-1161 VRDLLDDILP
+1161 IRDLLDDILP

-1185 EVEMGPFKH
+1185 EVRSRTGDPGEDATSHASLVEMGPFKH

-1254 CPVPVLQRVDR
+1254 CPAPVLQRVDR

-1325 NPELAALFES
+1325 NPELDALFES

>member
-1 TGAGP
+1 EWCSMLLRQPQLPVTFQLRLHCNFKCRGHGI
-6 RPQSYWRAP
+6 RPHG
-15 PASRLPPPASRL
+15 
-27 PPPASRLP
+27 
-35 PPAAAAKAEASA
+35 SA
-47 APRGGAGRGRLFLL
+47 QL
-61 AERSPRAAGEGAVP
+61 
-75 RRHIP
+75 
-80 SRRRRRG
+80 
-87 AATMSTA
+87 
-94 AFHISSLLEKMT
+94 
-106 SSDKDFSSDST
+106 
-117 AISNAGDRASGH
+117 
-129 TDLPSCEFMATSDL
+129 FMATSDL

-269 ILSDMLSRLGAP
+269 ILSDMLSSDP
-281 LGAFHA
+281 
-287 SLLQCLLPQLS
+287 
-298 SPRLAVRK
+298 
-306 RAVGA
+306 
-311 LGHLAAA
+311 
-318 CSTDLFVELADHLLD
+318 
-333 RLPGPRAPASPAA
+333 PGPA
-346 IRTLIQCLGSVG
+346 
-358 RQAGHRLGTH
+358 GTH

-380 NLDDDELRESCLQ
+380 NLDDDELRE
-393 AFEAFLRKCPKEMGP
+393 CPKEMGP
-408 HVPSVTSLCLQYIK
+408 HVPNVTSLCLQYIK

-428 YDSDEEEEQMETEDS
+428 YDSDGEEEQMETEDS

-462 KVRRAAAKCLA
+462 K
-473 ALISSRPDLLTNF
+473 
-486 HCTLAPVLIHR
+486 
-497 FRERE
+497 

-516 LRQTRPPKGWLEAV
+516 LRQTRPPKGWLEAM
-530 EEPTQAGS
+530 EEPTHSGWGVEVPGWS
-538 NLQML
+538 LTSPL
-543 RGQVPLVIKA
+543 HPQVPLVIKA

-590 LVAGIIFSLADRSSS
+590 LVAGRMNWNPVSAVLGFSLSPAPSPQSLR
-605 STIRMDALAFLQGLL
+605 GLL
-620 GTEPAEAFHPQLP
+620 GTEPAEAFHAHLP
-633 ALLPPVM
+633 TLLPPVM

-660 LVRALWPLDGP
+660 L
-671 RMLDP
+671 
-676 EPYIGEMSAA
+676 
-686 TLARLRATDLD
+686 
-697 QEVKERAISCMGHL
+697 EVKERAISCMGHL

-793 QSQGLGLP
+793 QSQGLSLP
-801 PSAVR
+801 PSAMR

-824 QLAVDFLATV
+824 QLAVNFLATV
-834 TRAQPDSLAE
+834 TRAQPALLAK

-885 DYAELVGLL
+885 DYTELVSLL

-902 ADGGPGLHKQ
+902 ADSGPGLHKQ

-929 QEVAGTVNRLVS
+929 QEVAGTANRLVC

-1000 VGAGNLPDFLPFL
+1000 
-1013 LGQMEAEPRRRYLLL
+1013 
-1028 HSLREALGALGA
+1028 ALGA
-1040 AQPDSLKPYAEDIW
+1040 AQPESLKPYTEDIW

-1094 LAAGQP
+1094 LAAA
-1100 HTRCTVITALKFLI
+1100 VKFLV

-1124 LKTFVGEFMESLQD
+1124 LKTFVCTAPVNQISTVGWGGLCLAVLPLPPPLVFLPGEFMESLQD

-1214 ESCLGQLDICEFLNH
+1214 ESCLDQLDICEFLNH

-1317 DFSSQIRS
+1317 DFLSQIRS

>member
-1 TGAGP
+1 
-6 RPQSYWRAP
+6 
-15 PASRLPPPASRL
+15 
-27 PPPASRLP
+27 
-35 PPAAAAKAEASA
+35 
-47 APRGGAGRGRLFLL
+47 
-61 AERSPRAAGEGAVP
+61 
-75 RRHIP
+75 
-80 SRRRRRG
+80 
-87 AATMSTA
+87 MSTA

-106 SSDKDFSSDST
+106 SSDKDF
-117 AISNAGDRASGH
+117 R
-129 TDLPSCEFMATSDL
+129 FMATSDL

-165 LLRLLEDKNG
+165 LLRLLDDKNG

-206 NMRSDKEQLRDI
+206 NLRSDKEQLRDI

-240 TSVCR
+240 TNVCR

-281 LGAFHA
+281 LGTFHA
-287 SLLQCLLPQLS
+287 SLLHCLLPQLS

-306 RAVGA
+306 RAVVA

-333 RLPGPRAPASPAA
+333 RLPGPRAPDAFIFAKSLPRGRCHPACKVV
-346 IRTLIQCLGSVG
+346 TVGCGLGRPREGSG
-358 RQAGHRLGTH
+358 LADLPGPAGAH

-393 AFEAFLRKCPKEMGP
+393 AFEAFLRKCPKEMDP
-408 HVPSVTSLCLQYIK
+408 HVANVTSLCLQYLK

-428 YDSDEEEEQMETEDS
+428 DHSDEDEEQMETEDS

-462 KVRRAAAKCLA
+462 KVRRAAAKCIA
-473 ALISSRPDLLTNF
+473 ALIGSRPDLLPDF
-486 HCTLAPVLIHR
+486 LCTLAPALIRR
-497 FRERE
+497 FKERE
-502 ENVKADVFGAYIVL
+502 ENVKADVFGAYIVM

-530 EEPTQAGS
+530 EEPTQTGS
-538 NLQML
+538 NLHML

-562 VRARQGC
+562 IRARQGC

-579 LPGSLAEHMPV
+579 LPGSLAGYMPV
-590 LVAGIIFSLADRSSS
+590 LMSGIVFSIADRSSS

-620 GTEPAEAFHPQLP
+620 GTEPAEAFHPHLP
-633 ALLPPVM
+633 TLLPPVM

-646 FYKIAA
+646 FYKMAA

-660 LVRALWPLDGP
+660 LVRALWPLDKP

-676 EPYIGEMSAA
+676 EPYVGEMSAA

-697 QEVKERAISCMGHL
+697 QEVKERAISCTGHL

-717 RLGDNLEP
+717 RLGDDLEP
-725 SLLLLLDRLRNEITR
+725 TLLLLVDRLRNEITR
-740 LSAVKALTLVAV
+740 LPAVKALTLVAR
-752 SPLRID
+752 SPLRLD
-758 LQPILAEALPILASF
+758 MQPILAEALPILATF

-781 RLATLAALAALA
+781 RLATLAALDALA
-793 QSQGLGLP
+793 QSQGLHLP

-806 AVLAELPSLVSEN
+806 AVLAELPALVSES

-834 TRAQPDSLAE
+834 TQAQPASVAE
-844 VSGPVLAELLRLL
+844 VSGPVLAELLGLL
-857 RSPLLPAGVLAAAEG
+857 RSPLLPAGVLVAAEG

-885 DYAELVGLL
+885 DYAELIDLL
-894 TAPVYEQV
+894 VAPVYDPEGG
-902 ADGGPGLHKQ
+902 GGPALAKQ
-912 VFHSL
+912 AFHSL
-917 ARCVAALAVACP
+917 ARCVAALSSACP
-929 QEVAGTVNRLVS
+929 QEAAATAHRLVC
-941 DARSPSS
+941 DARSPHSS
-948 SPGVKVLAFLSL
+948 TGVKVLAFLSL

-978 LLEALGSPSEDV
+978 LLDALGSPSEDV

-1013 LGQMEAEPRRRYLLL
+1013 LAQIAAEPRRQYLLL
-1028 HSLREALGALGA
+1028 HSLREALGA
-1040 AQPDSLKPYAEDIW
+1040 AQPDALKPYAEDVW

-1061 EGAEEG
+1061 PDADEG
-1067 TRGVVAECLGKLVL
+1067 TRGLLAECVGRLVL

-1100 HTRCTVITALKFLI
+1100 HTRSMVITAVKFLI
-1114 SDQPHPIDPI
+1114 SDQPHPIDPL
-1124 LKTFVGEFMESLQD
+1124 LKSYIGEFMESLRD

-1144 RATLA
+1144 RATLT

-1161 VRDLLDDILP
+1161 VRDLLQDILP

-1185 EVEMGPFKH
+1185 EVEMGPFMH

-1244 FIMLARLATL
+1244 FIMLARLAAL

-1307 PEVGKSPIMA
+1307 PEAGKSPSMA
-1317 DFSSQIRS
+1317 DFSAQIRT
-1325 NPELAALFES
+1325 NPELTILFES

>member
-1 TGAGP
+1 
-6 RPQSYWRAP
+6 
-15 PASRLPPPASRL
+15 
-27 PPPASRLP
+27 
-35 PPAAAAKAEASA
+35 
-47 APRGGAGRGRLFLL
+47 
-61 AERSPRAAGEGAVP
+61 
-75 RRHIP
+75 
-80 SRRRRRG
+80 
-87 AATMSTA
+87 MSTA

-106 SSDKDFSSDST
+106 SSDKDF
-117 AISNAGDRASGH
+117 R
-129 TDLPSCEFMATSDL
+129 FMATSDL

-182 KCLGPLVGK
+182 KW
-191 VKEYQVETIVDALCA
+191 
-206 NMRSDKEQLRDI
+206 
-218 AGIGLKTVLSEL
+218 
-230 PPAATGSGLA
+230 
-240 TSVCR
+240 
-245 KITGQLT
+245 
-252 SAIAQQEDV
+252 
-261 AVQLEALD
+261 
-269 ILSDMLSRLGAP
+269 LGAP

-287 SLLQCLLPQLS
+287 SLLHCLLPQLS

-311 LGHLAAA
+311 LGHLAAV

-333 RLPGPRAPASPAA
+333 RLPGPRAPTSPAA

-358 RQAGHRLGTH
+358 RQAGHRLGAH
-368 LDRLVPLVEEFC
+368 LDRVVPLVEDFC

-408 HVPSVTSLCLQYIK
+408 HMPNVTSLCLQYIK

-428 YDSDEEEEQMETEDS
+428 DDSDEDEEQMETEDS

-462 KVRRAAAKCLA
+462 KVRRAAAKCIA
-473 ALISSRPDLLTNF
+473 ALISSRPDLLPDF
-486 HCTLAPVLIHR
+486 YCTLAPVLIRR
-497 FRERE
+497 FKERE
-502 ENVKADVFGAYIVL
+502 ENVKADVFTAYIVL
-516 LRQTRPPKGWLEAV
+516 LRQTRPPKGWLEAM
-530 EEPTQAGS
+530 EEPTQTGS
-538 NLQML
+538 NLHML
-543 RGQVPLVIKA
+543 RGQVPLVVKA

-562 VRARQGC
+562 IRARQGC

-590 LVAGIIFSLADRSSS
+590 LVSGIIFSLADRSGS

-620 GTEPAEAFHPQLP
+620 GTEPAEAFHPHLP
-633 ALLPPVM
+633 TLLPPVM

-652 EALLVLQE
+652 EALVVLQE
-660 LVRALWPLDGP
+660 LVQALWPLDRP
-671 RMLDP
+671 RILDP
-676 EPYIGEMSAA
+676 EPYVGEMSAV

-717 RLGDNLEP
+717 RLGDELEP
-725 SLLLLLDRLRNEITR
+725 ILLLLLDRLRNEITR
-740 LSAVKALTLVAV
+740 LPAVKALTLVAV
-752 SPLRID
+752 SPLQLD

-781 RLATLAALAALA
+781 RLATLAALDALA
-793 QSQGLGLP
+793 QSQGLSLP
-801 PSAVR
+801 PSAVQ
-806 AVLAELPSLVSEN
+806 AVLAELPALVNES

-834 TRAQPDSLAE
+834 TQAQPASLVE
-844 VSGPVLAELLRLL
+844 VSGPVLSELLRLL

-885 DYAELVGLL
+885 DYVKLISLL
-894 TAPVYEQV
+894 TAPVYEQAV
-902 ADGGPGLHKQ
+902 DGGPGLHKQ

-917 ARCVAALAVACP
+917 ARCVAALSAACP
-929 QEVAGTVNRLVS
+929 QEAASTANRLVC
-941 DARSPSS
+941 DARSPHSS
-948 SPGVKVLAFLSL
+948 TGVKVLAFLSL

-978 LLEALGSPSEDV
+978 LLEALGSSSEDV

-1000 VGAGNLPDFLPFL
+1000 VGAGSLPDFLPFL
-1013 LGQMEAEPRRRYLLL
+1013 LEQIEAEPRRQYLLL
-1028 HSLREALGALGA
+1028 HSLREALGA

-1054 ALLFQRC
+1054 ALLFRRC

-1067 TRGVVAECLGKLVL
+1067 TRGVVAECIGKLVL
-1081 VNPPFLLPRFRKQ
+1081 VNPSFLLPRFRKQ
-1094 LAAGQP
+1094 LAAGRP
-1100 HTRCTVITALKFLI
+1100 HTRSTVITAVKFLI
-1114 SDQPHPIDPI
+1114 SDQPHPIDPL
-1124 LKTFVGEFMESLQD
+1124 LKSFI
-1138 PDLNVR
+1138 
-1144 RATLA
+1144 
-1149 FFNSAVHNKPSL
+1149 AVHNKPSL

-1254 CPVPVLQRVDR
+1254 CPAPVLQRVDR

>member
-1 TGAGP
+1 
-6 RPQSYWRAP
+6 
-15 PASRLPPPASRL
+15 
-27 PPPASRLP
+27 
-35 PPAAAAKAEASA
+35 
-47 APRGGAGRGRLFLL
+47 
-61 AERSPRAAGEGAVP
+61 
-75 RRHIP
+75 
-80 SRRRRRG
+80 
-87 AATMSTA
+87 MSTA
-94 AFHISSLLEKMT
+94 AFHIASLLEKMT
-106 SSDKDFSSDST
+106 SSDKDF
-117 AISNAGDRASGH
+117 R
-129 TDLPSCEFMATSDL
+129 FMATSDL

-165 LLRLLEDKNG
+165 LLKLLEDKNG

-182 KCLGPLVGK
+182 KWLGP
-191 VKEYQVETIVDALCA
+191 
-206 NMRSDKEQLRDI
+206 
-218 AGIGLKTVLSEL
+218 
-230 PPAATGSGLA
+230 
-240 TSVCR
+240 
-245 KITGQLT
+245 
-252 SAIAQQEDV
+252 
-261 AVQLEALD
+261 
-269 ILSDMLSRLGAP
+269 P

-287 SLLQCLLPQLS
+287 SLLHCLLPQLS

-318 CSTDLFVELADHLLD
+318 CSADLFAELADHLLD
-333 RLPGPRAPASPAA
+333 RLPGPRAPAPASPAA
-346 IRTLIQCLGSVG
+346 VRTLIQCLGSVG
-358 RQAGHRLGTH
+358 RQAGHRLGAH
-368 LDRLVPLVEEFC
+368 LDRLVPLVGAFC
-380 NLDDDELRESCLQ
+380 SLDDDELRESCLQ

-408 HVPSVTSLCLQYIK
+408 HVPSVTSLCLQYMK

-428 YDSDEEEEQMETEDS
+428 YDSDGDEEQMETEES

-462 KVRRAAAKCLA
+462 KVRRAAAKCVA
-473 ALISSRPDLLTNF
+473 ALISSRPDLLPSF
-486 HCTLAPVLIHR
+486 HATLAPALLRR

-502 ENVKADVFGAYIVL
+502 ENVKADVFVAYITL
-516 LRQTRPPKGWLEAV
+516 LRQTRPPKGWVGAV
-530 EEPTQAGS
+530 EEPTQTGS
-538 NLQML
+538 SLHML
-543 RGQVPLVIKA
+543 REQVPQVIKA
-553 LQRQLKDRS
+553 LQRQLRDRS
-562 VRARQGC
+562 VRVRQGC
-569 FSLLTELAGV
+569 FSLLSELAGI

-590 LVAGIIFSLADRSSS
+590 LVAGIVFSLADRSNS

-620 GTEPAEAFHPQLP
+620 GTEPAEAFHPHLP
-633 ALLPPVM
+633 TLLPPVT
-640 ACVADP
+640 ACVSDP

-660 LVRALWPLDGP
+660 LVRALWPLGGP
-671 RMLDP
+671 RGLDP
-676 EPYIGEMSAA
+676 GPYVGEMSAA

-697 QEVKERAISCMGHL
+697 QEVKERAISCTGHL

-717 RLGDNLEP
+717 RLGDDLPP
-725 SLLLLLDRLRNEITR
+725 SLALLLDRLRNEITR
-740 LSAVKALTLVAV
+740 LPAVKALTLVAR
-752 SPLRID
+752 SPLPLD
-758 LQPILAEALPILASF
+758 LQPIPAESLPILASF

-781 RLATLAALAALA
+781 RLATLAALDALA
-793 QSQGLGLP
+793 QRQGLSLP
-801 PSAVR
+801 PPAVR
-806 AVLAELPSLVSEN
+806 VVLAELPALVSES

-824 QLAVDFLATV
+824 QLAMDFLTTV
-834 TRAQPDSLAE
+834 AQAQPASLAE
-844 VSGPVLAELLRLL
+844 VSGPVLSALLQLL
-857 RSPLLPAGVLAAAEG
+857 RSPLLPAGVLAAAQG
-872 FLQALVGTRPPCV
+872 LLQALVGTRPPCV
-885 DYAELVGLL
+885 DYAKLMGLL
-894 TAPVYEQV
+894 TAPVYEQA

-917 ARCVAALAVACP
+917 ARCVAALTAACP
-929 QEVAGTVNRLVS
+929 QEAAGTANRLVC
-941 DARSPSS
+941 DARSPKSS
-948 SPGVKVLAFLSL
+948 TGVKVLAFLSL

-978 LLEALGSPSEDV
+978 LLDALGSPSEDV

-1013 LGQMEAEPRRRYLLL
+1013 LGQIEAEPRRQYLLL
-1028 HSLREALGALGA
+1028 QALREALGAA
-1040 AQPDSLKPYAEDIW
+1040 PPDSLKPYAEDIW

-1061 EGAEEG
+1061 EAAEEG
-1067 TRGVVAECLGKLVL
+1067 ARGVVAECIGKLVL
-1081 VNPPFLLPRFRKQ
+1081 ANPPFLLPRLRKQ

-1100 HTRCTVITALKFLI
+1100 NTRSTVITAVKFLI
-1114 SDQPHPIDPI
+1114 SDQPHPIDPL
-1124 LKTFVGEFMESLQD
+1124 LKSFIGEFMESLQD

-1144 RATLA
+1144 RATLT

-1161 VRDLLDDILP
+1161 VQDLLNDILP
-1171 LLYQETKIRRDLIR
+1171 LLYRETKIRRDLIR

-1214 ESCLGQLDICEFLNH
+1214 ESCLGQLAICEFLNH

-1265 LIEPLRATCTA
+1265 LIEPLRATCIA

-1325 NPELAALFES
+1325 NPELATLFES
-1335 IQKDSASAPST
+1335 IQKDSVSANT
-1346 DSMELS
+1346 DSMDLS

>member
-1 TGAGP
+1 
-6 RPQSYWRAP
+6 
-15 PASRLPPPASRL
+15 
-27 PPPASRLP
+27 
-35 PPAAAAKAEASA
+35 
-47 APRGGAGRGRLFLL
+47 
-61 AERSPRAAGEGAVP
+61 
-75 RRHIP
+75 
-80 SRRRRRG
+80 
-87 AATMSTA
+87 MSTA
-94 AFHISSLLEKMT
+94 AFHISNLLEKMT
-106 SSDKDFSSDST
+106 SSDKDF
-117 AISNAGDRASGH
+117 R
-129 TDLPSCEFMATSDL
+129 FMATSDL

-150 SIQLDEDSERKVVKM
+150 SIQLDEDSERKVVRA
-165 LLRLLEDKNG
+165 LLRLLEDRSG

-191 VKEYQVETIVDALCA
+191 VKEYQVETIVDTLCA

-218 AGIGLKTVLSEL
+218 AGIGLKTILSEL

-240 TSVCR
+240 INVCR

-281 LGAFHA
+281 LGSFHA
-287 SLLQCLLPQLS
+287 SLLHCLLPQLS

-311 LGHLAAA
+311 LGHLAAS
-318 CSTDLFVELADHLLD
+318 CSTDLFVELADHLVD

-358 RQAGHRLGTH
+358 RQAGHRLGAH
-368 LDRLVPLVEEFC
+368 LARLVPLVEEFC

-393 AFEAFLRKCPKEMGP
+393 AFEAFLRKCPKEMDP
-408 HVPSVTSLCLQYIK
+408 HVPNVTSLCLRYMK

-428 YDSDEEEEQMETEDS
+428 HDSDEDEEQMEIDDS
-443 EFSEQESEDEY
+443 EFSEAESEDEY

-462 KVRRAAAKCLA
+462 KVRRAAAKCMA
-473 ALISSRPDLLTNF
+473 ALISSRPDLLPDF
-486 HCTLAPVLIHR
+486 HCTLAPELIRR
-497 FRERE
+497 FKERE
-502 ENVKADVFGAYIVL
+502 ENVKADIFGAYIVL
-516 LRQTRPPKGWLEAV
+516 LRHTRPPKGWLEAV
-530 EEPTQAGS
+530 EEPTQTGS
-538 NLQML
+538 NLNML
-543 RGQVPLVIKA
+543 RAQVPLVMKA
-553 LQRQLKDRS
+553 LQRQLKDRN
-562 VRARQGC
+562 VRTRQGC
-569 FSLLTELAGV
+569 FNLLTELAGV
-579 LPGSLAEHMPV
+579 LPGSLADHMPA
-590 LVAGIIFSLADRSSS
+590 LVSGIVFSLGDHSNS
-605 STIRMDALAFLQGLL
+605 STVRMDALAFLQGLL
-620 GTEPAEAFHPQLP
+620 GTEPAEAFHPHLP
-633 ALLPPVM
+633 TLLPPVM

-646 FYKIAA
+646 FYKVAA

-660 LVRALWPLDGP
+660 LVRTLWPLDRP

-676 EPYIGEMSAA
+676 EPYVGEMSTA

-697 QEVKERAISCMGHL
+697 QEVKERAISCVGHL

-717 RLGDNLEP
+717 RLGDDLEP
-725 SLLLLLDRLRNEITR
+725 TLLLLLDRLRNEITR
-740 LSAVKALTLVAV
+740 LPAVKALTLVAV
-752 SPLRID
+752 SPLRLD

-781 RLATLAALAALA
+781 RLATLAALDALA

-801 PSAVR
+801 PPAVR
-806 AVLAELPSLVSEN
+806 AVLAELPALVSEN

-834 TRAQPDSLAE
+834 TQAQPSSLVE
-844 VSGPVLAELLRLL
+844 VSGPVLEELMRLL
-857 RSPLLPAGVLAAAEG
+857 HSPLLPAGVLAATEG

-885 DYAELVGLL
+885 EYSELISLL
-894 TAPVYEQV
+894 TAPVYNQAE
-902 ADGGPGLHKQ
+902 DGGPGLHKQ

-917 ARCVAALAVACP
+917 ARCVAALSAACP
-929 QEVAGTVNRLVS
+929 QEAAGTASRLVS
-941 DARSPSS
+941 DAKSPHSS
-948 SPGVKVLAFLSL
+948 TGVKVLAFLSL

-967 GPGPQRELKAV
+967 GPGPQRELKTV

-990 RAAASYALGR
+990 RAAAAYALGR

-1013 LGQMEAEPRRRYLLL
+1013 LAQIEAEPRRQYLLL
-1028 HSLREALGALGA
+1028 HALREALGAT
-1040 AQPDSLKPYAEDIW
+1040 QPDNLKPYVEDVW

-1061 EGAEEG
+1061 ESPEEG
-1067 TRGVVAECLGKLVL
+1067 TRCVVAECIGKLVL

-1094 LAAGQP
+1094 LAVGQP
-1100 HTRCTVITALKFLI
+1100 YTRSTVITAVKFLI
-1114 SDQPHPIDPI
+1114 SDQPHSIDPL
-1124 LKTFVGEFMESLQD
+1124 LKSYIAEFMESLQD

-1144 RATLA
+1144 RATLT

-1214 ESCLGQLDICEFLNH
+1214 ESCLGQLDICEYLNH

-1244 FIMLARLATL
+1244 FIMLARLAAL
-1254 CPVPVLQRVDR
+1254 CPAPVLQRVDR
-1265 LIEPLRATCTA
+1265 LVEPLRATCTA

-1283 KQEFEKQDELKRS
+1283 KQELEKQDELKRS
-1296 AMRAVAALLTI
+1296 AMRAVAALLTN
-1307 PEVGKSPIMA
+1307 PEVRKSPSMA
-1317 DFSSQIRS
+1317 DFSTQIRS
-1325 NPELAALFES
+1325 NPELTTLFES
-1335 IQKDSASAPST
+1335 IQKDSASGPSM

>member
-1 TGAGP
+1 
-6 RPQSYWRAP
+6 
-15 PASRLPPPASRL
+15 
-27 PPPASRLP
+27 
-35 PPAAAAKAEASA
+35 
-47 APRGGAGRGRLFLL
+47 
-61 AERSPRAAGEGAVP
+61 
-75 RRHIP
+75 
-80 SRRRRRG
+80 
-87 AATMSTA
+87 MSTA

-106 SSDKDFSSDST
+106 SSDKDF
-117 AISNAGDRASGH
+117 R
-129 TDLPSCEFMATSDL
+129 FMATSDL

-182 KCLGPLVGK
+182 KW
-191 VKEYQVETIVDALCA
+191 
-206 NMRSDKEQLRDI
+206 
-218 AGIGLKTVLSEL
+218 
-230 PPAATGSGLA
+230 
-240 TSVCR
+240 
-245 KITGQLT
+245 
-252 SAIAQQEDV
+252 
-261 AVQLEALD
+261 
-269 ILSDMLSRLGAP
+269 LGAP

-287 SLLQCLLPQLS
+287 SLLHCLLPQLS

-333 RLPGPRAPASPAA
+333 RLPGPRAPTSPAA

-358 RQAGHRLGTH
+358 RQAGHRLGAH
-368 LDRLVPLVEEFC
+368 LDRLVPLVEDFC

-408 HVPSVTSLCLQYIK
+408 HMPNVTSLCLQYIK

-428 YDSDEEEEQMETEDS
+428 YDSDEDEEQMETEDS

-462 KVRRAAAKCLA
+462 KVRRAAAKCIA
-473 ALISSRPDLLTNF
+473 ALISSRPDLLPDF
-486 HCTLAPVLIHR
+486 HRTLAPVLIRR
-497 FRERE
+497 FKERE
-502 ENVKADVFGAYIVL
+502 ENVKADVFTAYIVL
-516 LRQTRPPKGWLEAV
+516 LRQTRPPKGWLEAM
-530 EEPTQAGS
+530 EEPTQTGS
-538 NLQML
+538 NLHML
-543 RGQVPLVIKA
+543 RGQVPLVVKA

-562 VRARQGC
+562 IRARQGC

-590 LVAGIIFSLADRSSS
+590 LVSGIIFSLADRSSS

-620 GTEPAEAFHPQLP
+620 GTEPAEAFHPHLP
-633 ALLPPVM
+633 TLLPPVM

-652 EALLVLQE
+652 EALVVLQE
-660 LVRALWPLDGP
+660 LVQALWPLDRP
-671 RMLDP
+671 RILDP
-676 EPYIGEMSAA
+676 EPYVGEMSVV

-717 RLGDNLEP
+717 RLGDDLEP
-725 SLLLLLDRLRNEITR
+725 ILLLLLDRLRNEITR
-740 LSAVKALTLVAV
+740 LPAVKALTLVAV
-752 SPLRID
+752 SPLQLD

-781 RLATLAALAALA
+781 RLATLAALDALA
-793 QSQGLGLP
+793 QSQGLSLP
-801 PSAVR
+801 PSAVQ
-806 AVLAELPSLVSEN
+806 AVLAELPALVNES

-834 TRAQPDSLAE
+834 TQAQPASLVE
-844 VSGPVLAELLRLL
+844 VSGPVLSELLRLL
-857 RSPLLPAGVLAAAEG
+857 RSPLLPAGVLAATEG

-885 DYAELVGLL
+885 DYAKLISLL
-894 TAPVYEQV
+894 TAPVYEQAV
-902 ADGGPGLHKQ
+902 DGGPGLHKQ

-917 ARCVAALAVACP
+917 ARCVAALSAACP
-929 QEVAGTVNRLVS
+929 QEAASTANRLVC
-941 DARSPSS
+941 DARSPHSS
-948 SPGVKVLAFLSL
+948 MGVKVLAFLSL

-1000 VGAGNLPDFLPFL
+1000 VGAGSLPDFLPFL
-1013 LGQMEAEPRRRYLLL
+1013 LEQIEAEPRRQYLLL
-1028 HSLREALGALGA
+1028 HSLREALGA
-1040 AQPDSLKPYAEDIW
+1040 AQPDSLKPYAEDVW
-1054 ALLFQRC
+1054 ALLFRRC

-1067 TRGVVAECLGKLVL
+1067 TRGVVAECIGKLVL
-1081 VNPPFLLPRFRKQ
+1081 VNPSFLLPRFRKQ
-1094 LAAGQP
+1094 LAAGRP
-1100 HTRCTVITALKFLI
+1100 HTRSTVITAVKFLI
-1114 SDQPHPIDPI
+1114 SDQPHPIDPL
-1124 LKTFVGEFMESLQD
+1124 LKSFI
-1138 PDLNVR
+1138 
-1144 RATLA
+1144 
-1149 FFNSAVHNKPSL
+1149 AVHNKPSL

-1254 CPVPVLQRVDR
+1254 CPAPVLQRVDR

-1335 IQKDSASAPST
+1335 IQKDSTSAPST